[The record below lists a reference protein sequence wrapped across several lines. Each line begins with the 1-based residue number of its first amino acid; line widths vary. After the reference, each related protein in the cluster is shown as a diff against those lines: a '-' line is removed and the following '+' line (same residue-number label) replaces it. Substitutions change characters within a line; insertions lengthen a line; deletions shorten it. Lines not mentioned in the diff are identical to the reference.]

1 MYYNAICIFYF
12 YRTQRAHST
21 HYTGVEM
28 NKLNLKKLLTLLV
41 CLTLIV
47 SVVLLAACNKN
58 DDNKG
63 STEDN
68 TSASPSFTN
77 GNFRSYTTSDKG
89 YPYAPSSFTG
99 SPTSDTEGST
109 LPKLE
114 TVKRGVINLADYQNL
129 GAWCTFSKFD
139 ANRLTDEEDAKNYNK
154 DDNVLM
160 INNTEARYYMYR
172 SSEFSAAANTKYL
185 LQVDVRTA
193 NLDGGEKKGAT
204 IKIAKSYSSGSSIP
218 ATEGY
223 ASFDAITVGE
233 WTTYSFIIDGKY
245 NGSTSLELQLML
257 GNNNLRDEYKTSG
270 YAFFDN
276 IRLTTVKDDTVL
288 PAGENVKTITLSV
301 PNGSFDYKTT
311 SDYPYLYNRVTTTDT
326 NSNYGLVNKVDAKDG
341 KITLV
346 GEYKID
352 ADALKDHDKDHGNVF
367 AIYNVAEARMGFYT
381 TNPLYFK
388 RGGYYKVTVSLNT
401 DYIESGSAYLALGKS
416 KDLSD
421 NTVIEIG
428 KDAANPGW
436 KEHVFYVYANE
447 NTADELY
454 FHFGLGKDSDNKA
467 KGYILVDDLKI
478 EETDDTTQTGDYVTD
493 NRFKPTD
500 NKLTDAFVNK
510 SGTDINGVPVTITGD
525 GEEFSVDDKT
535 PYVSSNFS
543 ERNRKFTSAKAT
555 IAKFQTKATL
565 QKDTYYRFSVWV
577 RTVDVPSTSGVVLT
591 VYDGDKDT
599 NSAVKAIATF
609 AAVTTDKDLADSSS
623 SLNGYRELV
632 CYFHTASLQEQVV
645 TFEISLGSGGAFTSS
660 TLFSGTAYIANASL
674 VETDY
679 TKYNGA
685 SASGTYEKKYDWY
698 ETLSS
703 ETFTN
708 GQFQK
713 YNYSDTKFFKDGGV
727 NEKGEFQST
736 SFGVP
741 SGWTLK
747 GEKDKAVAG
756 IVDVNRDAL
765 LSNLAT
771 KLGVPVDTLKTAP
784 FECKEEDV
792 ETFGIY
798 AGGDSYLFINSADV
812 EGLAKESVRVGY
824 VSNSFTLNANSY
836 YKISVMVKVMGDSKA
851 SVYLMTD
858 NNIAET
864 NVDSKFENIE
874 ASTASQ
880 TGGWK
885 RYTFYVK
892 TGFSSIS
899 ATLGLYLGGKDVDI
913 ALTDANMVLADGL
926 NGKYVKVDGAYEVYN
941 KNTHK
946 DATETYNY
954 SGSAKGGTVLF
965 DYVIKEDISES
976 VYNAKTASATASAAD
991 EYEETKRVEMNLD
1004 SFGLAITPDENK
1016 PTSPKG
1022 WTKTSLTK
1030 DTDTEQ
1036 LQSGVIY
1043 STDYKAHSGES
1054 CLIIPYLN
1062 TAGASYYASDAK
1074 TLTKDGFYK
1083 ISVWAKLSEGHT
1095 GKAYITLVATNYG
1108 ENSKYVDYASQTI
1121 EVDSTDWKE
1130 YVFFIKA
1137 PSSDTKIDKYGDNA
1151 KDLSLKIRLGFGESA
1166 DNKASGYV
1174 LFDDVLIEKLD
1185 VKADDFDKLVDD
1197 FKAEPANAGLTVNTV
1212 KYSAID
1218 KEEETTPDKEP
1229 DKENNKDSG
1238 KNFNWVIFTSVAF
1251 GAIVIIAVAAFF
1263 IKKYL
1268 PKHKEGKQQV
1278 DKKKTSKK
1286 KEDDYKNLND

>member
-1 MYYNAICIFYF
+1 
-12 YRTQRAHST
+12 
-21 HYTGVEM
+21 M

-47 SVVLLAACNKN
+47 SVVLLAACNKKT
-58 DDNKG
+58 DDNK
-63 STEDN
+63 TPDN

-139 ANRLTDEEDAKNYNK
+139 AKRLTGEEDAKNYNK

-172 SSEFSAAANTKYL
+172 SSEFSVAANTKYL

-193 NLDGGEKKGAT
+193 NLNGGEKKGAT

-223 ASFDAITVGE
+223 ASFDAVTVGE

-288 PAGENVKTITLSV
+288 PTENVKTITLSV

-326 NSNYGLVNKVDAKDG
+326 NSNYGLVNEVDAKDG

-346 GEYKID
+346 NEYAVD
-352 ADALKDHDKDHGNVF
+352 AAAVEGHGSVF
-367 AIYNVAEARMGFYT
+367 AIYSVADARMGFYT

-401 DYIESGSAYLALGKS
+401 KYVENGKAYLALGKN

-421 NTVIEIG
+421 NTVIEIAQ
-428 KDAANPGW
+428 KDSENNGW
-436 KEHVFYVYANE
+436 NEYTFYVYANE

-467 KGYILVDDLKI
+467 KGYILIDDLKI

-493 NRFKPTD
+493 NRFKPAD

-525 GEEFSVDDKT
+525 GEEFSADDKT
-535 PYVSSNFS
+535 PYVSSIFS
-543 ERNRKFTSAKAT
+543 AKNRKFTSAKAT
-555 IAKFQTKATL
+555 LAKFQTKATL

-599 NSAVKAIATF
+599 NSAAKAIATF
-609 AAVTTDKDLADSSS
+609 AAVTTDKDLAGSSS

-632 CYFHTASLQEQVV
+632 CYFHTASLQNQDV

-727 NEKGEFQST
+727 NDKGEFQST

-756 IVDVNRDAL
+756 IVDVNRENL
-765 LSNLAT
+765 LNNLAT
-771 KLGVPVDTLKTAP
+771 KIGITAEVLKAVPVDANDKP
-784 FECKEEDV
+784 V

-798 AGGDSYLFINSADV
+798 AGGNSYLLINSADV

-836 YKISVMVKVMGDSKA
+836 YKISVMVKVINGQA

-858 NNIAET
+858 NNISET

-880 TGGWK
+880 AGGWK

-926 NGKYVKVDGAYEVYN
+926 NGKYVKKAANEYEVYN

-954 SGSAKGGTVLF
+954 KDSAKGGTVLF

-1004 SFGLAITPDENK
+1004 SFGLATTPDENK

-1121 EVDSTDWKE
+1121 EVNSTDWKE

-1185 VKADDFDKLVDD
+1185 VKADEFDKHVND
-1197 FKAEPANAGLTVNTV
+1197 FKAANAGLTVNTV

-1229 DKENNKDSG
+1229 DKEDSKDSG

-1251 GAIVIIAVAAFF
+1251 GAIVVIAVAAFF

>member
-1 MYYNAICIFYF
+1 
-12 YRTQRAHST
+12 
-21 HYTGVEM
+21 M

-47 SVVLLAACNKN
+47 SVVLLAACNKKT
-58 DDNKG
+58 DDNK
-63 STEDN
+63 TTDN

-139 ANRLTDEEDAKNYNK
+139 AKRLTGEEDAKNYNK

-172 SSEFSAAANTKYL
+172 SSEFSVAANTKYL

-193 NLDGGEKKGAT
+193 NLNGGEKKGAT

-223 ASFDAITVGE
+223 ASFDAVTVGE

-288 PAGENVKTITLSV
+288 PTENVKTITLSV

-326 NSNYGLVNKVDAKDG
+326 NSNYGLVNEVDAKDG

-346 GEYKID
+346 NEYAVD
-352 ADALKDHDKDHGNVF
+352 AAAVKDHGSVF
-367 AIYNVAEARMGFYT
+367 AIYNVADARMGFYT

-401 DYIESGSAYLALGKS
+401 KYVENGKAYLALGKS

-421 NTVIEIG
+421 NTVIEIAQ
-428 KDAANPGW
+428 KDSENNGW
-436 KEHVFYVYANE
+436 NEYTFYVYANE

-493 NRFKPTD
+493 NRFKPAD

-510 SGTDINGVPVTITGD
+510 SGTDINGVSVTITGN
-525 GEEFSVDDKT
+525 GEEFSADDKT
-535 PYVSSNFS
+535 PYESTAFS
-543 ERNRKFTSAKAT
+543 TNNRKFTSAKAT
-555 IAKFQTKATL
+555 LAKFQTKATL

-591 VYDGDKDT
+591 VYDGDKDV
-599 NSAVKAIATF
+599 NSAAKAIATF

-632 CYFHTASLQEQVV
+632 CYFHTASLQEQAV

-756 IVDVNRDAL
+756 IVDVNRENL
-765 LSNLAT
+765 LNNLAG
-771 KLGVPVDTLKTAP
+771 KLGITAEVLKAVPVKCDAD
-784 FECKEEDV
+784 DV

-798 AGGDSYLFINSADV
+798 AGGDSYLLINSADV

-864 NVDSKFENIE
+864 NVDSKFENIG
-874 ASTASQ
+874 ASTGVM

-899 ATLGLYLGGKDVDI
+899 ATLGLYLGGQDKDI

-926 NGKYVKVDGAYEVYN
+926 NGKYVKKAANEYEVYN

-954 SGSAKGGTVLF
+954 KDSAKGGTVLF

-976 VYNAKTASATASAAD
+976 VYNAKTASATASAAN

-1004 SFGLAITPDENK
+1004 SFGLATTPDENK

-1121 EVDSTDWKE
+1121 EVNSTDWKE

-1185 VKADDFDKLVDD
+1185 VKADEFDKHVND
-1197 FKAEPANAGLTVNTV
+1197 FKAANADLTVNTV

-1229 DKENNKDSG
+1229 DKENSKDSG

-1251 GAIVIIAVAAFF
+1251 GAIVVIAVAAFF

>member
-1 MYYNAICIFYF
+1 
-12 YRTQRAHST
+12 
-21 HYTGVEM
+21 M
-28 NKLNLKKLLTLLV
+28 NKLNLKKLLTLLI

-47 SVVLLAACNKN
+47 SVVLLAACNKKT

-99 SPTSDTEGST
+99 SPTSDEGSN

-114 TVKRGVINLADYQNL
+114 TVKRGVINLADYANL

-139 ANRLTDEEDAKNYNK
+139 AKRLTDEEDAKNYNK

-172 SSEFSAAANTKYL
+172 SSEFSVAANTKYL

-193 NLDGGEKKGAT
+193 NLNGGEKKGAT
-204 IKIAKSYSSGSSIP
+204 IKIAKSYSSGSTIP
-218 ATEGY
+218 ASEGY
-223 ASFDAITVGE
+223 ASFDANTVGE

-257 GNNNLRDEYKTSG
+257 GNNNLREEYMTVG

-288 PAGENVKTITLSV
+288 PTDAKTVKTITLSV
-301 PNGSFDYKTT
+301 PNGSFDYETT
-311 SDYPYLYNRVTTTDT
+311 SKFPYLYDRATNVDNT
-326 NSNYGLVNKVDAKDG
+326 NSHCGLVNEADAKDG

-346 GEYKID
+346 NEYTVD
-352 ADALKDHDKDHGNVF
+352 AAAVKGHGSVF
-367 AIYNVAEARMGFYT
+367 AIYNVADARMGFYT

-401 DYIESGSAYLALGKS
+401 KYVDGSGKAYLALGKS

-421 NTVIEIG
+421 NTVIEIEQ
-428 KDAANPGW
+428 KDSDNNGW
-436 KEHVFYVYANE
+436 NEYTFYVYANE

-467 KGYILVDDLKI
+467 KGYILIDDLKI
-478 EETDDTTQTGDYVTD
+478 EETDDTTQTGDNVTD

-565 QKDTYYRFSVWV
+565 QKDTYYRFSIWV

-591 VYDGDKDT
+591 VYDGDKDV
-599 NSAVKAIATF
+599 NSAAKAIATF

-632 CYFHTASLQEQVV
+632 CYFHTASLQNQDV

-713 YNYSDTKFFKDGGV
+713 YNYSDTKFFKDGGKDSSNTDAV
-727 NEKGEFQST
+727 FQST

-756 IVDVNRDAL
+756 IVDVNRENL
-765 LSNLAT
+765 LNNLAT
-771 KLGVPVDTLKTAP
+771 KLGVSVDTLKTAP

-792 ETFGIY
+792 AKYGIY
-798 AGGDSYLFINSADV
+798 AGGDSYLLINSANV
-812 EGLAKESVRVGY
+812 EGLAKEYVRVGY

-858 NNIAET
+858 NNISET

-874 ASTASQ
+874 ASTGVM

-899 ATLGLYLGGKDVDI
+899 ATLGLYLGGQDKDMP
-913 ALTDANMVLADGL
+913 LTDDKMVLADGL

-976 VYNAKTASATASAAD
+976 VYNAKTASATASADD
-991 EYEETKRVEMNLD
+991 EYEATKRVEMNLD
-1004 SFGLAITPDENK
+1004 SFGLATTPDENK

-1121 EVDSTDWKE
+1121 EVNSTEWKE

-1151 KDLSLKIRLGFGESA
+1151 KDLSLKIRLALANLPIIKQA
-1166 DNKASGYV
+1166 DTFCS
-1174 LFDDVLIEKLD
+1174 
-1185 VKADDFDKLVDD
+1185 
-1197 FKAEPANAGLTVNTV
+1197 
-1212 KYSAID
+1212 
-1218 KEEETTPDKEP
+1218 TT
-1229 DKENNKDSG
+1229 SLS
-1238 KNFNWVIFTSVAF
+1238 KNSM
-1251 GAIVIIAVAAFF
+1251 
-1263 IKKYL
+1263 
-1268 PKHKEGKQQV
+1268 
-1278 DKKKTSKK
+1278 
-1286 KEDDYKNLND
+1286 

>member
-1 MYYNAICIFYF
+1 
-12 YRTQRAHST
+12 
-21 HYTGVEM
+21 M

-47 SVVLLAACNKN
+47 SVVLLAACNKKP
-58 DDNKG
+58 DDNK
-63 STEDN
+63 TTDN

-77 GNFRSYTTSDKG
+77 GNFRSYTTSDSG

-99 SPTSDTEGST
+99 SPTSNAEGST

-114 TVKRGVINLADYQNL
+114 TVKRGVINLADYANL

-139 ANRLTDEEDAKNYNK
+139 AKRLTDEEDAKNYNK

-276 IRLTTVKDDTVL
+276 IRLNTVKDDTVL
-288 PAGENVKTITLSV
+288 PTENVKTITLSV

-326 NSNYGLVNKVDAKDG
+326 NSNYGLVNEVDAKDG

-346 GEYKID
+346 NDYAVD
-352 ADALKDHDKDHGNVF
+352 AAAVEGHGSVF
-367 AIYNVAEARMGFYT
+367 AIYNVADARMGFYT

-401 DYIESGSAYLALGKS
+401 DYIESGSAYLALSKS

-421 NTVIEIG
+421 NTIIPVG
-428 KDAANPGW
+428 KDTENPGW

-467 KGYILVDDLKI
+467 KGYVLVDDLKI

-500 NKLTDAFVNK
+500 NKLTDAFANK

-525 GEEFSVDDKT
+525 GEEFSADDKT

-577 RTVDVPSTSGVVLT
+577 RTEDVPSTSGVVLT
-591 VYDGDKDT
+591 VYDGDKDV
-599 NSAVKAIATF
+599 NSAAKAIATF

-632 CYFHTASLQEQVV
+632 CYFHTASLQNQDV

-713 YNYSDTKFFKDGGV
+713 YNYSDTKFFKEGGL
-727 NEKGEFQST
+727 NDKDEFQST

-771 KLGVPVDTLKTAP
+771 KLGVPVDTLKKAP

-798 AGGDSYLFINSADV
+798 AGGDSYLLINSADV

-899 ATLGLYLGGKDVDI
+899 ATLGLYLGGEDKDMP
-913 ALTDANMVLADGL
+913 LTDDKMVLADGL

-1121 EVDSTDWKE
+1121 EVNSTDWKE

-1185 VKADDFDKLVDD
+1185 VKADEFDKHVND
-1197 FKAEPANAGLTVNTV
+1197 FKAAHADLTVNTV

-1251 GAIVIIAVAAFF
+1251 GAIVVIAVAAFF

>member
-1 MYYNAICIFYF
+1 
-12 YRTQRAHST
+12 
-21 HYTGVEM
+21 M

-47 SVVLLAACNKN
+47 SVVLLAACNKKT
-58 DDNKG
+58 DDNK
-63 STEDN
+63 TTDN

-139 ANRLTDEEDAKNYNK
+139 AKRLTGEEDAKNYNK

-160 INNTEARYYMYR
+160 INNTEARYYLYR
-172 SSEFSAAANTKYL
+172 SSEFSVAANTKYL

-193 NLDGGEKKGAT
+193 NLNGGEKKGAT

-223 ASFDAITVGE
+223 ASFDAVTVGE

-245 NGSTSLELQLML
+245 NGNTSLELQLML

-288 PAGENVKTITLSV
+288 PTENVKTITLSV

-326 NSNYGLVNKVDAKDG
+326 NSNYGLVNEVDAKDG

-346 GEYKID
+346 NEYKVA
-352 ADALKDHDKDHGNVF
+352 ADAVKGHGSVF
-367 AIYNVAEARMGFYT
+367 AIYNVADARMGFYT

-401 DYIESGSAYLALGKS
+401 KYVENGKAYLALGKS

-421 NTVIEIG
+421 NTVIEIAQ
-428 KDAANPGW
+428 KDSENNGW
-436 KEHVFYVYANE
+436 NEYTFYVYANE

-478 EETDDTTQTGDYVTD
+478 EETDDISQTGDNVT
-493 NRFKPTD
+493 NSRFKPED

-525 GEEFSVDDKT
+525 GEEFSADDKT
-535 PYVSSNFS
+535 PYVSSIFS
-543 ERNRKFTSAKAT
+543 ARNRKFTSAKAT
-555 IAKFQTKATL
+555 LAKFQTKATL

-599 NSAVKAIATF
+599 NSAAKAIATF

-632 CYFHTASLQEQVV
+632 CYFHTASLQNQDV

-713 YNYSDTKFFKDGGV
+713 YNYSDTKFFKEGGV

-756 IVDVNRDAL
+756 IVDVNRENL
-765 LSNLAT
+765 LNNLAT
-771 KLGVPVDTLKTAP
+771 KIGITAEVLKAVPVDANDKP
-784 FECKEEDV
+784 V

-798 AGGDSYLFINSADV
+798 AGGDSYLLINSANV

-836 YKISVMVKVMGDSKA
+836 YKISVMVKVINGQA

-858 NNIAET
+858 NNISET
-864 NVDSKFENIE
+864 NVDSKFENIG
-874 ASTASQ
+874 ASTGVM

-926 NGKYVKVDGAYEVYN
+926 NGKYVKKAANEYEVYN

-954 SGSAKGGTVLF
+954 KDSAKGGTVLF

-1004 SFGLAITPDENK
+1004 SFGLATTPDENK

-1083 ISVWAKLSEGHT
+1083 ISVWAKLSENHK

-1137 PSSDTKIDKYGDNA
+1137 PSSDTKIDKYGENA

-1166 DNKASGYV
+1166 DKKASGYV

-1185 VKADDFDKLVDD
+1185 VKADEFDKHVDD
-1197 FKAEPANAGLTVNTV
+1197 FKAANAGLTVNTV

-1251 GAIVIIAVAAFF
+1251 GAIVVIAVAAFF

>member
-1 MYYNAICIFYF
+1 
-12 YRTQRAHST
+12 
-21 HYTGVEM
+21 M

-47 SVVLLAACNKN
+47 SVVLLAACNKKT
-58 DDNKG
+58 DDNK
-63 STEDN
+63 TTDN

-139 ANRLTDEEDAKNYNK
+139 AKRLTDEEDAKNYNK

-245 NGSTSLELQLML
+245 NGSPSLELQLML

-288 PAGENVKTITLSV
+288 PTENVKTITLSV

-326 NSNYGLVNKVDAKDG
+326 NSNYGLVNEVDAKDG

-346 GEYKID
+346 NEYAVD
-352 ADALKDHDKDHGNVF
+352 AAAVEGHGSVF
-367 AIYNVAEARMGFYT
+367 AIYNVADARMGFYT

-401 DYIESGSAYLALGKS
+401 KYVDGSGKAYLALGKS

-421 NTVIEIG
+421 NTIIEIEQ
-428 KDAANPGW
+428 KDSENNGW
-436 KEHVFYVYANE
+436 NEYTFYVYANE

-454 FHFGLGKDSDNKA
+454 FHFGLGKDSGDKA
-467 KGYILVDDLKI
+467 KGYILIDDLKI
-478 EETDDTTQTGDYVTD
+478 EETDDTTQTGDNVTD

-500 NKLTDAFVNK
+500 NNLTDAFVNK

-591 VYDGDKDT
+591 VYDGDKDV
-599 NSAVKAIATF
+599 NSAAKAIATF

-784 FECKEEDV
+784 FKCKEEDV

-798 AGGDSYLFINSADV
+798 AGGDSYLLINSADV

-858 NNIAET
+858 NNISET

-913 ALTDANMVLADGL
+913 ALTDANMVPTGGL

-954 SGSAKGGTVLF
+954 KDSAKGGTVLF
-965 DYVIKEDISES
+965 DY
-976 VYNAKTASATASAAD
+976 
-991 EYEETKRVEMNLD
+991 
-1004 SFGLAITPDENK
+1004 AI
-1016 PTSPKG
+1016 
-1022 WTKTSLTK
+1022 
-1030 DTDTEQ
+1030 
-1036 LQSGVIY
+1036 
-1043 STDYKAHSGES
+1043 
-1054 CLIIPYLN
+1054 
-1062 TAGASYYASDAK
+1062 
-1074 TLTKDGFYK
+1074 
-1083 ISVWAKLSEGHT
+1083 KLS
-1095 GKAYITLVATNYG
+1095 
-1108 ENSKYVDYASQTI
+1108 
-1121 EVDSTDWKE
+1121 
-1130 YVFFIKA
+1130 
-1137 PSSDTKIDKYGDNA
+1137 
-1151 KDLSLKIRLGFGESA
+1151 
-1166 DNKASGYV
+1166 
-1174 LFDDVLIEKLD
+1174 LIH
-1185 VKADDFDKLVDD
+1185 
-1197 FKAEPANAGLTVNTV
+1197 
-1212 KYSAID
+1212 I
-1218 KEEETTPDKEP
+1218 
-1229 DKENNKDSG
+1229 
-1238 KNFNWVIFTSVAF
+1238 
-1251 GAIVIIAVAAFF
+1251 
-1263 IKKYL
+1263 
-1268 PKHKEGKQQV
+1268 
-1278 DKKKTSKK
+1278 
-1286 KEDDYKNLND
+1286 

>member
-1 MYYNAICIFYF
+1 
-12 YRTQRAHST
+12 
-21 HYTGVEM
+21 M

-47 SVVLLAACNKN
+47 SVVLLAACNKKT
-58 DDNKG
+58 DDNK
-63 STEDN
+63 TPDN

-114 TVKRGVINLADYQNL
+114 TVKRGVINLADYANL

-139 ANRLTDEEDAKNYNK
+139 AKRLTGEEDAKNYNK

-172 SSEFSAAANTKYL
+172 SSEFSVAANTKYL

-193 NLDGGEKKGAT
+193 NLNGGEKKGAT

-223 ASFDAITVGE
+223 ASFDAVTVGE

-288 PAGENVKTITLSV
+288 PTENVKTITLSV

-326 NSNYGLVNKVDAKDG
+326 NSNYGLVNEVDAKDG

-346 GEYKID
+346 NEYTVD
-352 ADALKDHDKDHGNVF
+352 AAAVKGHGSVF
-367 AIYNVAEARMGFYT
+367 AIYNVADARMGFYT

-401 DYIESGSAYLALGKS
+401 KYVENGKAYLALGKS

-421 NTVIEIG
+421 NTVIEIAQ
-428 KDAANPGW
+428 KDSENNGW
-436 KEHVFYVYANE
+436 NEYTFYVYANE

-454 FHFGLGKDSDNKA
+454 FHFGLGKDSDDKNKA

-478 EETDDTTQTGDYVTD
+478 EETDDISQTGNNVTD
-493 NRFKPTD
+493 NRFKSAD

-525 GEEFSVDDKT
+525 GEEFSADDKT
-535 PYVSSNFS
+535 PYVSSIFS
-543 ERNRKFTSAKAT
+543 ARNRKFTSAKAT

-599 NSAVKAIATF
+599 NSAAKAIATF

-632 CYFHTASLQEQVV
+632 CYFHTASLQNQDV

-679 TKYNGA
+679 SKYNSA

-756 IVDVNRDAL
+756 IVDVNRENL
-765 LSNLAT
+765 LNNLAT
-771 KLGVPVDTLKTAP
+771 KLGITAEVLKAVPVDANDKP
-784 FECKEEDV
+784 V

-798 AGGDSYLFINSADV
+798 AGGDSYLLINSADV

-836 YKISVMVKVMGDSKA
+836 YKISVMVKVINGQA

-926 NGKYVKVDGAYEVYN
+926 NGKYVKKAANEYEVYN

-954 SGSAKGGTVLF
+954 KDSAKGGTVLF

-1004 SFGLAITPDENK
+1004 SFGLATTPDENK

-1121 EVDSTDWKE
+1121 EVNSTDWKE

-1185 VKADDFDKLVDD
+1185 VKADEFDKHVND
-1197 FKAEPANAGLTVNTV
+1197 FKAANTGLTVNTV

-1229 DKENNKDSG
+1229 DNKDSKDSS

-1251 GAIVIIAVAAFF
+1251 GAIVVIAVAAFF
-1263 IKKYL
+1263 LKKYL

>member
-1 MYYNAICIFYF
+1 
-12 YRTQRAHST
+12 
-21 HYTGVEM
+21 M

-47 SVVLLAACNKN
+47 SVVLLAACNKKT
-58 DDNKG
+58 DDNK
-63 STEDN
+63 TTDN

-114 TVKRGVINLADYQNL
+114 TVKRGVINLADYANL

-139 ANRLTDEEDAKNYNK
+139 AKRLTGEEDAKNYNK

-172 SSEFSAAANTKYL
+172 SSEFSVAANTKYL

-193 NLDGGEKKGAT
+193 NLDGGEKNGAT

-223 ASFDAITVGE
+223 ASFDAVTVGE

-245 NGSTSLELQLML
+245 NGNTSLELQLML

-288 PAGENVKTITLSV
+288 PTENVKTITLSV

-326 NSNYGLVNKVDAKDG
+326 NSNYGLVNEVDAKDG

-346 GEYKID
+346 NEYAVD
-352 ADALKDHDKDHGNVF
+352 AAAVKGHGSVF
-367 AIYNVAEARMGFYT
+367 AIYNVADARMGFYT

-401 DYIESGSAYLALGKS
+401 DYIESGSAYLALGKN

-421 NTVIEIG
+421 NKIIPVG
-428 KDAANPGW
+428 KDTENPGW

-454 FHFGLGKDSDNKA
+454 FHFGLGKDSGDKA

-510 SGTDINGVPVTITGD
+510 SGTDINGVSVTITGD
-525 GEEFSVDDKT
+525 GEEFSADDKT
-535 PYVSSNFS
+535 PYVSSIFS
-543 ERNRKFTSAKAT
+543 ARNRKFTSAKAT
-555 IAKFQTKATL
+555 LAKFQTKATL

-599 NSAVKAIATF
+599 NSAAKAIATF

-632 CYFHTASLQEQVV
+632 CYFHTASLQNQDV

-660 TLFSGTAYIANASL
+660 TLFSGKAYIANASL

-713 YNYSDTKFFKDGGV
+713 YNYSDTKFFKEGGL
-727 NEKGEFQST
+727 NDKDEFQST

-756 IVDVNRDAL
+756 IVDVNRENL
-765 LSNLAT
+765 LNNLAT
-771 KLGVPVDTLKTAP
+771 KLGVSVDTLKTAP
-784 FECKEEDV
+784 FKCKEEDV

-798 AGGDSYLFINSADV
+798 AGGDSYLLINSANV

-858 NNIAET
+858 NNISET

-874 ASTASQ
+874 ASTASK

-926 NGKYVKVDGAYEVYN
+926 NGKYVKKAANEYEVYN

-954 SGSAKGGTVLF
+954 SGKANGGTVLF

-976 VYNAKTASATASAAD
+976 VYDAKTASATASAAN

-1004 SFGLAITPDENK
+1004 SFGLATTPDVDK

-1043 STDYKAHSGES
+1043 STKYKAHSGES
-1054 CLIIPYLN
+1054 CLIIPYLS

-1121 EVDSTDWKE
+1121 EVNSTDWKE

-1185 VKADDFDKLVDD
+1185 VKADGFDNHVND
-1197 FKAEPANAGLTVNTV
+1197 FKAAHTDLTVNTV

-1229 DKENNKDSG
+1229 GKEDSKDSG
-1238 KNFNWVIFTSVAF
+1238 KKFNWVIFTSVAF
-1251 GAIVIIAVAAFF
+1251 GAIVVIAVAAFF

>member
-1 MYYNAICIFYF
+1 
-12 YRTQRAHST
+12 
-21 HYTGVEM
+21 M

-47 SVVLLAACNKN
+47 SVVLLAACNKKP
-58 DDNKG
+58 DDNK
-63 STEDN
+63 TPDN

-139 ANRLTDEEDAKNYNK
+139 AKRLTGEEDAKNYNK

-193 NLDGGEKKGAT
+193 NLNGGEKKGAT

-288 PAGENVKTITLSV
+288 PTENVKTITLSV

-326 NSNYGLVNKVDAKDG
+326 NSNYGLVNEVDAKDG

-346 GEYKID
+346 NEYTVD
-352 ADALKDHDKDHGNVF
+352 AAAVKGHGSVF
-367 AIYNVAEARMGFYT
+367 AIYNVADARMGFYT

-401 DYIESGSAYLALGKS
+401 KYVENGKAYLALGKS

-421 NTVIEIG
+421 NTVIEIAQ
-428 KDAANPGW
+428 KDSENNGW
-436 KEHVFYVYANE
+436 NEYTFYVYANE

-454 FHFGLGKDSDNKA
+454 FHFGLGKDSDDKNKA

-478 EETDDTTQTGDYVTD
+478 EETDDTTQTGDNVTN
-493 NRFKPTD
+493 NRFKEED

-525 GEEFSVDDKT
+525 GEEFSADDKT
-535 PYVSSNFS
+535 PYVSSIFS
-543 ERNRKFTSAKAT
+543 ARNRKFTSAKAT
-555 IAKFQTKATL
+555 LAKFQTKATL

-591 VYDGDKDT
+591 VYDGDKDV

-632 CYFHTASLQEQVV
+632 CYFHTSSLQNQDV

-679 TKYNGA
+679 TKYNSA

-698 ETLSS
+698 ETLSG

-756 IVDVNRDAL
+756 IVDVNRENL
-765 LSNLAT
+765 LNNLAT
-771 KLGVPVDTLKTAP
+771 KLGITADTLKTAP
-784 FECKEEDV
+784 FKCKEEDV
-792 ETFGIY
+792 ETFGTY
-798 AGGDSYLFINSADV
+798 AGGDSYLLINSANV
-812 EGLAKESVRVGY
+812 EGLAKEFVRVGY

-858 NNIAET
+858 NNISET
-864 NVDSKFENIE
+864 NVNSKFENIE
-874 ASTASQ
+874 ASASPT

-899 ATLGLYLGGKDVDI
+899 ATLGLYLGGNGVDI
-913 ALTDANMVLADGL
+913 TLTDANMTKLENDL
-926 NGKYVKVDGAYEVYN
+926 SGKYVREVAEDGTVKFVVYN

-946 DATETYNY
+946 DYKDTYNY

-976 VYNAKTASATASAAD
+976 VYNAKTD
-991 EYEETKRVEMNLD
+991 GVEMNLD
-1004 SFGLAITPDENK
+1004 SFGLATTPDENK

-1174 LFDDVLIEKLD
+1174 LFDDVLIEKLN
-1185 VKADDFDKLVDD
+1185 VKADVFDKHVDD
-1197 FKAEPANAGLTVNTV
+1197 FKAANAGAKVNTV

-1229 DKENNKDSG
+1229 GKEDNKNSG

-1251 GAIVIIAVAAFF
+1251 GAIVVIAVAAFF

>member
-1 MYYNAICIFYF
+1 
-12 YRTQRAHST
+12 
-21 HYTGVEM
+21 M

-47 SVVLLAACNKN
+47 SVVLLAACNKKT
-58 DDNKG
+58 DDNK
-63 STEDN
+63 TPDN

-139 ANRLTDEEDAKNYNK
+139 AKRLTGEEDAKNYNK

-172 SSEFSAAANTKYL
+172 SSEFSVAANTKYL

-223 ASFDAITVGE
+223 ASHDAVTVGE

-288 PAGENVKTITLSV
+288 PTENVKTITLSV

-326 NSNYGLVNKVDAKDG
+326 NSNYGLVNEVDAKDG
-341 KITLV
+341 EITLV
-346 GEYKID
+346 NNYTVD
-352 ADALKDHDKDHGNVF
+352 ATAVKGHGSVF

-401 DYIESGSAYLALGKS
+401 KYVENGKAYLALGKS

-421 NTVIEIG
+421 NTVIEIAQ
-428 KDAANPGW
+428 KDSENNGW
-436 KEHVFYVYANE
+436 NEYTFYVYANE

-478 EETDDTTQTGDYVTD
+478 EETNDTTQTGDYVTD
-493 NRFKPTD
+493 NRFKSAD

-525 GEEFSVDDKT
+525 GEEFSADDKT
-535 PYVSSNFS
+535 PYESTAFS
-543 ERNRKFTSAKAT
+543 TNNRKFTSEKAT
-555 IAKFQTKATL
+555 LAKFQTKATL

-591 VYDGDKDT
+591 VYDGDKDK

-632 CYFHTASLQEQVV
+632 CYFHTASTQDEQPV

-713 YNYSDTKFFKDGGV
+713 YNYSDTKFFKDGGKDSSNTDAV
-727 NEKGEFQST
+727 FQST

-756 IVDVNRDAL
+756 IVDVNRENL
-765 LSNLAT
+765 LNNLAT
-771 KLGVPVDTLKTAP
+771 KLGVSVDTLKTAP
-784 FECKEEDV
+784 FKCKEEDV
-792 ETFGIY
+792 AKYGIY
-798 AGGDSYLFINSADV
+798 AGGNSYLLINAP
-812 EGLAKESVRVGY
+812 EQPGLAQTYVRVGY

-836 YKISVMVKVMGDSKA
+836 YKISVLVKVLSGEA

-858 NNIAET
+858 NNISET

-892 TGFSSIS
+892 TGFSSIN
-899 ATLGLYLGGKDVDI
+899 ATLGLYLGGLGGNANNVE
-913 ALTDANMVLADGL
+913 LTDSNTVSATE
-926 NGKYVKVDGAYEVYN
+926 GKYVKDDNGKFILYN
-941 KNTHK
+941 SSNSSHK
-946 DATETYNY
+946 GKERFDY
-954 SGSAKGGTVLF
+954 SGSPAKGGTVLF
-965 DYVIKEDISES
+965 DYVIKEDISENDYL
-976 VYNAKTASATASAAD
+976 VKTASATASAAD

-1004 SFGLAITPDENK
+1004 SFGLATTPDENK

-1043 STDYKAHSGES
+1043 STSTEYKAHSGDS
-1054 CLIIPYLN
+1054 CLIIPYN

-1074 TLTKDGFYK
+1074 TLTKDGYYK
-1083 ISVWAKLSEGHT
+1083 ISVWAKVSERHT

-1121 EVDSTDWKE
+1121 EVNSTEWKE

-1166 DNKASGYV
+1166 DNPASGYV

-1185 VKADDFDKLVDD
+1185 AKADTFDQYVND
-1197 FKAEPANAGLTVNTV
+1197 FKAKPEHAGLTVNTV

-1229 DKENNKDSG
+1229 GKENNKDSG

-1251 GAIVIIAVAAFF
+1251 GAIVVIAVAAFF

>member
-1 MYYNAICIFYF
+1 
-12 YRTQRAHST
+12 
-21 HYTGVEM
+21 M

-47 SVVLLAACNKN
+47 SVVLLAACNKKT
-58 DDNKG
+58 DDNK
-63 STEDN
+63 TPDN

-139 ANRLTDEEDAKNYNK
+139 AKRLTGEEDAKNYNK

-172 SSEFSAAANTKYL
+172 SSEFSVAANTKYL

-193 NLDGGEKKGAT
+193 NLNGGEKKGAT

-223 ASFDAITVGE
+223 ASFDAVTVGE

-288 PAGENVKTITLSV
+288 PTENVKTITLSV

-326 NSNYGLVNKVDAKDG
+326 NSNYGLVNEVDAKDG

-346 GEYKID
+346 NEYKVA
-352 ADALKDHDKDHGNVF
+352 ADAVKGHGSVF
-367 AIYNVAEARMGFYT
+367 AIYNVADARMGFYT

-388 RGGYYKVTVSLNT
+388 RGGYYKITVSLNT
-401 DYIESGSAYLALGKS
+401 KYVENGKAYLALGKS

-421 NTVIEIG
+421 NTVIEIAQ
-428 KDAANPGW
+428 KDSENNGW
-436 KEHVFYVYANE
+436 NEYTFYVYANE

-478 EETDDTTQTGDYVTD
+478 EETNDTTQTGDYVTD
-493 NRFKPTD
+493 NRFKSAD

-525 GEEFSVDDKT
+525 GEEFSADDKT
-535 PYVSSNFS
+535 PYESTAFS
-543 ERNRKFTSAKAT
+543 TNNRKFTSAKAT
-555 IAKFQTKATL
+555 LAKFQTKATL

-591 VYDGDKDT
+591 VYDGDKDL
-599 NSAVKAIATF
+599 NSAAKAIATF

-632 CYFHTASLQEQVV
+632 CYFHTASLQNQDV

-713 YNYSDTKFFKDGGV
+713 YNYSDTKFFKEGGL
-727 NEKGEFQST
+727 NDKGEFQST

-756 IVDVNRDAL
+756 IVDVNRENL
-765 LSNLAT
+765 LNNLAT
-771 KLGVPVDTLKTAP
+771 KLGITAEVLKAVPVDANDKP
-784 FECKEEDV
+784 V

-798 AGGDSYLFINSADV
+798 AGGSSYLLINSADV

-836 YKISVMVKVMGDSKA
+836 YKISVMVKVINGQA

-864 NVDSKFENIE
+864 NVDSKFENIG

-899 ATLGLYLGGKDVDI
+899 ATLGLYLGGQDKDV
-913 ALTDANMVLADGL
+913 ALTDTNMVLADGL
-926 NGKYVKVDGAYEVYN
+926 NGKYVKKAANEYEVYN

-954 SGSAKGGTVLF
+954 KDSAKGGTVLF

-1004 SFGLAITPDENK
+1004 SFGLATTPDENK

-1121 EVDSTDWKE
+1121 EVNSTDWKE

-1185 VKADDFDKLVDD
+1185 VKADEFDKHVND
-1197 FKAEPANAGLTVNTV
+1197 FKAANTGLTVNTV

-1251 GAIVIIAVAAFF
+1251 GAIVVIAVAAFF

>member
-1 MYYNAICIFYF
+1 
-12 YRTQRAHST
+12 
-21 HYTGVEM
+21 M

-47 SVVLLAACNKN
+47 SVVLLAACNKKT
-58 DDNKG
+58 DDNK
-63 STEDN
+63 TDN

-77 GNFRSYTTSDKG
+77 GNFRSYTTSDSG

-139 ANRLTDEEDAKNYNK
+139 AKRLTDEEDAKNYNK

-288 PAGENVKTITLSV
+288 PTENVKTITLSV

-326 NSNYGLVNKVDAKDG
+326 NSNYGLVNEVDAKDG

-346 GEYKID
+346 NEYTVD
-352 ADALKDHDKDHGNVF
+352 AAAVEGHGSVF
-367 AIYNVAEARMGFYT
+367 AIYNVADSRMGFYT

-401 DYIESGSAYLALGKS
+401 KYVENGKAYLALGKS

-421 NTVIEIG
+421 NTIIPVG
-428 KDAANPGW
+428 KDTENPGW

-599 NSAVKAIATF
+599 NSAAKAIATF

-632 CYFHTASLQEQVV
+632 CYFHTASLQNQDV

-756 IVDVNRDAL
+756 IVDVNRENL
-765 LSNLAT
+765 LNNLAT
-771 KLGVPVDTLKTAP
+771 KLGVSVDTLKNAP
-784 FECKEEDV
+784 FTPADKDITTYGTFAGGSSYLLINSEDV
-792 ETFGIY
+792 P
-798 AGGDSYLFINSADV
+798 
-812 EGLAKESVRVGY
+812 GLAQTYVRVGY

-858 NNIAET
+858 NNISET

-874 ASTASQ
+874 ASTGVA

-892 TGFSSIS
+892 TGFSSIN
-899 ATLGLYLGGKDVDI
+899 ATLGLYLGGLGGNANNVE
-913 ALTDANMVLADGL
+913 LTDSNTVSATE
-926 NGKYVKVDGAYEVYN
+926 GKYVKDDNGKFILYN
-941 KNTHK
+941 SSNSSHK
-946 DATETYNY
+946 DKERFDY
-954 SGSAKGGTVLF
+954 SGSPAKGGTVLF
-965 DYVIKEDISES
+965 DYIIKEDVKEQ
-976 VYNAKTASATASAAD
+976 VYNEKDEMEQSASASASAD
-991 EYEETKRVEMNLD
+991 DVEEFKCVKMNLD
-1004 SFGLAITPDENK
+1004 SFGLATTPDENK

-1121 EVDSTDWKE
+1121 EVNSTEWKE

-1137 PSSDTKIDKYGDNA
+1137 PSSDTKIDKYGENA

-1185 VKADDFDKLVDD
+1185 VKADEFDKHVND
-1197 FKAEPANAGLTVNTV
+1197 FKAAHADLTVNTV

-1251 GAIVIIAVAAFF
+1251 GAIVVIAVAAFF

>member
-1 MYYNAICIFYF
+1 
-12 YRTQRAHST
+12 
-21 HYTGVEM
+21 M

-47 SVVLLAACNKN
+47 SVVLLAACNKKT
-58 DDNKG
+58 DDNK
-63 STEDN
+63 TPDN

-139 ANRLTDEEDAKNYNK
+139 AKRLTDEEDAKNYNK

-172 SSEFSAAANTKYL
+172 SSEFSVAANTKYL

-193 NLDGGEKKGAT
+193 NLNGGEKKGAT

-223 ASFDAITVGE
+223 ASFDAVTVGE

-288 PAGENVKTITLSV
+288 PTENVKTITLSV

-311 SDYPYLYNRVTTTDT
+311 SDYPYLYNRVPTTDT
-326 NSNYGLVNKVDAKDG
+326 NSNYGLVNEVDAKDG

-346 GEYKID
+346 NEYAVD
-352 ADALKDHDKDHGNVF
+352 AAAVKGHGSVF
-367 AIYNVAEARMGFYT
+367 AIYNVADARMGFYT

-401 DYIESGSAYLALGKS
+401 KYVENGKAYLALGKS

-421 NTVIEIG
+421 NTVIEIAQ
-428 KDAANPGW
+428 KDSENNGW
-436 KEHVFYVYANE
+436 NEYTFYVYANE

-454 FHFGLGKDSDNKA
+454 FHFGLGKDSDDKNKA

-478 EETDDTTQTGDYVTD
+478 EETDDISQTGDNVT
-493 NRFKPTD
+493 NSRFKPED

-525 GEEFSVDDKT
+525 GEEFSADDKT
-535 PYVSSNFS
+535 PYVSSIFS
-543 ERNRKFTSAKAT
+543 ARNRKFTSAKAT
-555 IAKFQTKATL
+555 LAKFQTKATL
-565 QKDTYYRFSVWV
+565 QKDTFYRFSVWV

-591 VYDGDKDT
+591 VYDGDKDV

-632 CYFHTASLQEQVV
+632 CYFHTASLQNQDV

-713 YNYSDTKFFKDGGV
+713 YNYSDTKFFKDGGL
-727 NEKGEFQST
+727 NDKGEFQST

-756 IVDVNRDAL
+756 IVDVNRENL
-765 LSNLAT
+765 LNNLAT
-771 KLGVPVDTLKTAP
+771 KIGITAEVLKAVPVDANDKP
-784 FECKEEDV
+784 V

-798 AGGDSYLFINSADV
+798 AGGNSYLLINSVDV

-836 YKISVMVKVMGDSKA
+836 YKISVMVKVINGQA

-858 NNIAET
+858 NNISET
-864 NVDSKFENIE
+864 NVDSKFENIG
-874 ASTASQ
+874 ASTGVM

-899 ATLGLYLGGKDVDI
+899 ATLGLYLGGEDKDI
-913 ALTDANMVLADGL
+913 ALTDANMTKLENDL
-926 NGKYVKVDGAYEVYN
+926 SGKYVKDKVTGAYEVYN

-946 DATETYNY
+946 DYEDTYNY
-954 SGSAKGGTVLF
+954 NGSAKGGTVLF

-1004 SFGLAITPDENK
+1004 SFGLATTPDENK

-1043 STDYKAHSGES
+1043 STEDKYKAHSGES

-1121 EVDSTDWKE
+1121 EVNSTDWKE

-1185 VKADDFDKLVDD
+1185 VKAEDFDNHVND
-1197 FKAEPANAGLTVNTV
+1197 FKTTHADLTVNTV

-1251 GAIVIIAVAAFF
+1251 GAIVVIAVAAFF

>member
-1 MYYNAICIFYF
+1 
-12 YRTQRAHST
+12 
-21 HYTGVEM
+21 M

-47 SVVLLAACNKN
+47 SVVLLAACNKKP
-58 DDNKG
+58 DDNK
-63 STEDN
+63 TTDN

-139 ANRLTDEEDAKNYNK
+139 AKRLTDEEDAKNYNK

-193 NLDGGEKKGAT
+193 NLNGGEKKGAT

-223 ASFDAITVGE
+223 ASFDAVTVGE

-288 PAGENVKTITLSV
+288 PTENVKTITLSV

-326 NSNYGLVNKVDAKDG
+326 NSNYGLVNEVDAKDG

-346 GEYKID
+346 NEYAVD
-352 ADALKDHDKDHGNVF
+352 AAAVKGHGSVF
-367 AIYNVAEARMGFYT
+367 AIYNVAAARMGFYT

-401 DYIESGSAYLALGKS
+401 KYVENGKAYLALGKS

-421 NTVIEIG
+421 NTVIEIAQ
-428 KDAANPGW
+428 KDSENNGW
-436 KEHVFYVYANE
+436 NEYTFYVYANE

-454 FHFGLGKDSDNKA
+454 FHFGLGKDSDDKNKA

-478 EETDDTTQTGDYVTD
+478 EETDDTTQPDAPNVTD
-493 NRFKPTD
+493 NRFKPED

-525 GEEFSVDDKT
+525 GEEFSTDDKT
-535 PYVSSNFS
+535 PYVSKNFS

-555 IAKFQTKATL
+555 LAKFQTTAKL

-591 VYDGDKDT
+591 VYDGDKNT

-632 CYFHTASLQEQVV
+632 CYFHTASTQDEQPV

-756 IVDVNRDAL
+756 IVDVNRENL
-765 LSNLAT
+765 LNNLAT
-771 KLGVPVDTLKTAP
+771 KLGITAEVLQAVPVKCDAD
-784 FECKEEDV
+784 DV

-798 AGGDSYLFINSADV
+798 AGGDSYLLINSADV

-858 NNIAET
+858 NNISET

-874 ASTASQ
+874 ASTGVA

-899 ATLGLYLGGKDVDI
+899 ATLGLYLGGQDKDV

-926 NGKYVKVDGAYEVYN
+926 NGKYVKKADNEYEVYN

-954 SGSAKGGTVLF
+954 KDSAKGGTVLF

-976 VYNAKTASATASAAD
+976 VYDAKTASATASAAN

-1004 SFGLAITPDENK
+1004 SFGLATTPDVDK

-1043 STDYKAHSGES
+1043 STKYKAHSGES

-1108 ENSKYVDYASQTI
+1108 ENSKYVDFASQTI
-1121 EVDSTDWKE
+1121 EVNSTDWKE

-1185 VKADDFDKLVDD
+1185 VKADEFDKHVND
-1197 FKAEPANAGLTVNTV
+1197 FKEANTGLTVNTV

-1251 GAIVIIAVAAFF
+1251 GAIVVIAVAAFF

>member
-1 MYYNAICIFYF
+1 
-12 YRTQRAHST
+12 
-21 HYTGVEM
+21 M

-139 ANRLTDEEDAKNYNK
+139 AKRLTDEEDAKNYNK

-288 PAGENVKTITLSV
+288 PTENVKTITLSV

-326 NSNYGLVNKVDAKDG
+326 NSNYGLVNEVDTKDG

-346 GEYKID
+346 NDYAVD
-352 ADALKDHDKDHGNVF
+352 AAAVEGHGSVF
-367 AIYNVAEARMGFYT
+367 AIYNVADARMGFYT

-421 NTVIEIG
+421 NKIIPVV
-428 KDAANPGW
+428 KDTANPGW
-436 KEHVFYVYANE
+436 NEYTFYVYANE

-478 EETDDTTQTGDYVTD
+478 EETDDTTQTGNNVTD
-493 NRFKPTD
+493 NRFKPED
-500 NKLTDAFVNK
+500 NKLINAFVNNNK
-510 SGTDINGVPVTITGD
+510 SGDNINGVPVTIIGD
-525 GEEFSVDDKT
+525 GEEFSADDKT

-555 IAKFQTKATL
+555 LAKFQTKATL

-591 VYDGDKDT
+591 IYDGDIIDK
-599 NSAVKAIATF
+599 NSAAKAIATF

-632 CYFHTASLQEQVV
+632 CYFHTASLQNQDV

-756 IVDVNRDAL
+756 IVDVNRENL
-765 LSNLAT
+765 LNNLAT
-771 KLGVPVDTLKTAP
+771 KLGVSVDTLKNAP
-784 FECKEEDV
+784 FTPADKDITTYGTFAGGSSYLLINSEDV
-792 ETFGIY
+792 P
-798 AGGDSYLFINSADV
+798 
-812 EGLAKESVRVGY
+812 GLAQTYVRVGY

-858 NNIAET
+858 NNISET

-874 ASTASQ
+874 ASTGVA

-892 TGFSSIS
+892 TGFSSIN
-899 ATLGLYLGGKDVDI
+899 ATLGLYLGGLGGNANNVE
-913 ALTDANMVLADGL
+913 LTDSNTVSATE
-926 NGKYVKVDGAYEVYN
+926 GKYVKDDNGKFILYN
-941 KNTHK
+941 SSNSSHK
-946 DATETYNY
+946 DKERFDY
-954 SGSAKGGTVLF
+954 SGSPAKGGTVLF
-965 DYVIKEDISES
+965 DYIIKEDVKEQ
-976 VYNAKTASATASAAD
+976 VYNEKDEMEQSASASASAD
-991 EYEETKRVEMNLD
+991 DVEEFKCVKMNLD
-1004 SFGLAITPDENK
+1004 SFGLATTPDENK

-1054 CLIIPYLN
+1054 CLIIPYLS

-1121 EVDSTDWKE
+1121 EVNSTEWKE

-1137 PSSDTKIDKYGDNA
+1137 PSSDTKIDKYGENA

-1185 VKADDFDKLVDD
+1185 VKADEFDKHVND
-1197 FKAEPANAGLTVNTV
+1197 FKAAHADLTVNTV

-1251 GAIVIIAVAAFF
+1251 GAIVVIAVAAFF

>member
-1 MYYNAICIFYF
+1 
-12 YRTQRAHST
+12 
-21 HYTGVEM
+21 M

-47 SVVLLAACNKN
+47 SVVLLAACNKKP
-58 DDNKG
+58 DDNK
-63 STEDN
+63 TPDN

-139 ANRLTDEEDAKNYNK
+139 AKRLTGEEDAKNYNK

-172 SSEFSAAANTKYL
+172 SSEFSVAANTKYL

-193 NLDGGEKKGAT
+193 NLNGGEKKGAT

-223 ASFDAITVGE
+223 ASFDAVTVGE

-288 PAGENVKTITLSV
+288 PTENVKTITLSV

-326 NSNYGLVNKVDAKDG
+326 NSNYGLVNEVDAKDG

-346 GEYKID
+346 NEYKVA
-352 ADALKDHDKDHGNVF
+352 ADAVKGHGSVF
-367 AIYNVAEARMGFYT
+367 AIYNVADARMGFYT

-401 DYIESGSAYLALGKS
+401 KYVENGKAYLALGKS

-421 NTVIEIG
+421 NTVIEIAQ
-428 KDAANPGW
+428 KDSENNGW
-436 KEHVFYVYANE
+436 NEYTFYVYANE

-493 NRFKPTD
+493 NRFKAAD

-510 SGTDINGVPVTITGD
+510 SGTDINGVSVTITGD
-525 GEEFSVDDKT
+525 GEEFSADDKT
-535 PYVSSNFS
+535 PYVSSIFS
-543 ERNRKFTSAKAT
+543 AKNRKFTSAKAT
-555 IAKFQTKATL
+555 LAKFQTKATL

-591 VYDGDKDT
+591 VYDGDKDL
-599 NSAVKAIATF
+599 NSAAKAIATF

-632 CYFHTASLQEQVV
+632 CYFHTASLQNQDV

-756 IVDVNRDAL
+756 IVDVNRENL
-765 LSNLAT
+765 LNNLAT
-771 KLGVPVDTLKTAP
+771 KLGITAEVLKAVPVDANDKP
-784 FECKEEDV
+784 V

-798 AGGDSYLFINSADV
+798 AGGDSYLLINSADV

-858 NNIAET
+858 NNISET

-926 NGKYVKVDGAYEVYN
+926 NGKYVKKADNEYEVYN

-954 SGSAKGGTVLF
+954 KDSAKGGTVLF

-1004 SFGLAITPDENK
+1004 SFGLATTPDQDK

-1121 EVDSTDWKE
+1121 EVNSTDWKE

-1185 VKADDFDKLVDD
+1185 VKADEFDKHVSD
-1197 FKAEPANAGLTVNTV
+1197 FKAANTGLTVNTV

-1251 GAIVIIAVAAFF
+1251 GAIVVIAVAAFF

>member
-1 MYYNAICIFYF
+1 
-12 YRTQRAHST
+12 
-21 HYTGVEM
+21 M

-47 SVVLLAACNKN
+47 SVVLLAACNKKT
-58 DDNKG
+58 DDNK
-63 STEDN
+63 TTDN

-139 ANRLTDEEDAKNYNK
+139 AKRLTDEEDAKNYNK

-172 SSEFSAAANTKYL
+172 SSEFSVAANTKYL

-193 NLDGGEKKGAT
+193 NLNGGEKKGAT

-223 ASFDAITVGE
+223 ASFDAVTVGD

-288 PAGENVKTITLSV
+288 PTENVKTIALSV

-311 SDYPYLYNRVTTTDT
+311 SDYPYLYNRVPTTDT
-326 NSNYGLVNKVDAKDG
+326 NSNYGLVNEVDAKDG

-346 GEYKID
+346 NEYAVD
-352 ADALKDHDKDHGNVF
+352 AAAVKDHGSVF
-367 AIYNVAEARMGFYT
+367 AIYNVADARMGFYT

-401 DYIESGSAYLALGKS
+401 KYVENGKAYLALGKS

-421 NTVIEIG
+421 NTVIEIAQ
-428 KDAANPGW
+428 KDSENNGW
-436 KEHVFYVYANE
+436 NEYTFYVYANE

-493 NRFKPTD
+493 NRFKPAD

-525 GEEFSVDDKT
+525 GEEFSADDKT
-535 PYVSSNFS
+535 PYVSSIFS
-543 ERNRKFTSAKAT
+543 AKNRKFTSAKAT
-555 IAKFQTKATL
+555 LAKFQTKATL

-591 VYDGDKDT
+591 VYDGDKDV
-599 NSAVKAIATF
+599 NSAAKAIATF

-632 CYFHTASLQEQVV
+632 CYFHTASLQNQDV

-756 IVDVNRDAL
+756 IVDVNRENL
-765 LSNLAT
+765 LNNLAT
-771 KLGVPVDTLKTAP
+771 KIGITAEVLKAVPVKCDAD
-784 FECKEEDV
+784 DV

-798 AGGDSYLFINSADV
+798 AGGDSYLLINSADV

-858 NNIAET
+858 NNISET

-926 NGKYVKVDGAYEVYN
+926 NGKYVKKAANEYEVYN

-954 SGSAKGGTVLF
+954 KDSAKGGTVLF

-1004 SFGLAITPDENK
+1004 SFGLATTPDENK

-1121 EVDSTDWKE
+1121 EVNSTDWKE

-1185 VKADDFDKLVDD
+1185 VKADEFDNHVKE
-1197 FKAEPANAGLTVNTV
+1197 FKDANTGLTVNTV

-1251 GAIVIIAVAAFF
+1251 GAIVVIAVAAFF

>member
-1 MYYNAICIFYF
+1 
-12 YRTQRAHST
+12 
-21 HYTGVEM
+21 M

-47 SVVLLAACNKN
+47 SVVLLAACNKKT
-58 DDNKG
+58 DDNK
-63 STEDN
+63 TTDN

-139 ANRLTDEEDAKNYNK
+139 ANRLTGEEDAKNYNK

-276 IRLTTVKDDTVL
+276 IRLNTIKDDTVL
-288 PAGENVKTITLSV
+288 PTENVKTITLSV

-326 NSNYGLVNKVDAKDG
+326 NSNYGLVNEVDAKDG

-346 GEYKID
+346 NEYAVD
-352 ADALKDHDKDHGNVF
+352 AAAVEGHACVF
-367 AIYNVAEARMGFYT
+367 AIYNVADARMGFYT

-421 NTVIEIG
+421 NTIIPVG
-428 KDAANPGW
+428 KDTENPGW

-467 KGYILVDDLKI
+467 KGYILIDDLKI

-555 IAKFQTKATL
+555 IAKFQAKATL

-632 CYFHTASLQEQVV
+632 CYFHTASLQNQDV

-798 AGGDSYLFINSADV
+798 AGGNSYLLINSADV

-858 NNIAET
+858 NNISET

-1004 SFGLAITPDENK
+1004 SFGLATTPDENK

-1121 EVDSTDWKE
+1121 EVNSTSWKE

-1137 PSSDTKIDKYGDNA
+1137 PSSDTKIDKYGENA

-1251 GAIVIIAVAAFF
+1251 GAIVVIAVAAFF

>member
-1 MYYNAICIFYF
+1 
-12 YRTQRAHST
+12 
-21 HYTGVEM
+21 M

-47 SVVLLAACNKN
+47 SVVLLAACNKKT
-58 DDNKG
+58 DDNK
-63 STEDN
+63 TTDN

-139 ANRLTDEEDAKNYNK
+139 AKRLTGEEDAKNYNK

-172 SSEFSAAANTKYL
+172 SSEFSVAANTKYL

-223 ASFDAITVGE
+223 ASFDAVTVGE

-288 PAGENVKTITLSV
+288 PTENVKTITLFV
-301 PNGSFDYKTT
+301 PNGSFNYKTT

-326 NSNYGLVNKVDAKDG
+326 NSNYGLVNEVDAKDG

-346 GEYKID
+346 NEYAVD
-352 ADALKDHDKDHGNVF
+352 AAAVKDHGSVF
-367 AIYNVAEARMGFYT
+367 AIYNVADARMGFYT

-401 DYIESGSAYLALGKS
+401 KYVENGKAYLALGKS

-421 NTVIEIG
+421 NTVIEIEQ
-428 KDAANPGW
+428 KDSENNGW
-436 KEHVFYVYANE
+436 NEYTFYVYANE

-478 EETDDTTQTGDYVTD
+478 EETDDTTQTGNNVTD

-525 GEEFSVDDKT
+525 GEEFSADDKT
-535 PYVSSNFS
+535 PYVSSIFS
-543 ERNRKFTSAKAT
+543 ARNRKFTSAKAT
-555 IAKFQTKATL
+555 LAKFQTKATL

-599 NSAVKAIATF
+599 NSAAKAIATF

-632 CYFHTASLQEQVV
+632 CYFHTASLQNQDV

-713 YNYSDTKFFKDGGV
+713 YNYSDTKFFKEGGL
-727 NEKGEFQST
+727 NDKGEFQST

-756 IVDVNRDAL
+756 IVDVNRENL
-765 LSNLAT
+765 LNNLAT
-771 KLGVPVDTLKTAP
+771 KLGITAEVLKAVPVDANDKP
-784 FECKEEDV
+784 V

-798 AGGDSYLFINSADV
+798 AGGDSYLLINSADV

-836 YKISVMVKVMGDSKA
+836 YKISVMVKVINGQA

-858 NNIAET
+858 NNISET
-864 NVDSKFENIE
+864 NVDSKFENIG
-874 ASTASQ
+874 ASTGVM

-926 NGKYVKVDGAYEVYN
+926 NGKYVKKAANEYEVYN

-954 SGSAKGGTVLF
+954 KDSAKGGTVLF

-1004 SFGLAITPDENK
+1004 SFGLATTPDENK

-1121 EVDSTDWKE
+1121 EVNSTDWKE

-1137 PSSDTKIDKYGDNA
+1137 PSSDTKIDKYGENA

-1185 VKADDFDKLVDD
+1185 VKADEFDKHVND
-1197 FKAEPANAGLTVNTV
+1197 FKAAHADLTVNTV

-1229 DKENNKDSG
+1229 DKEDSKDSG

-1251 GAIVIIAVAAFF
+1251 GAIVVIAVAAFF

>member
-1 MYYNAICIFYF
+1 
-12 YRTQRAHST
+12 
-21 HYTGVEM
+21 M

-47 SVVLLAACNKN
+47 SVVLLAACNKK

-139 ANRLTDEEDAKNYNK
+139 AKRLTNEEDAKNYNK

-288 PAGENVKTITLSV
+288 PTENVKTITLSV

-326 NSNYGLVNKVDAKDG
+326 NSNYGLVNEVDAKDG

-346 GEYKID
+346 NDYAVD
-352 ADALKDHDKDHGNVF
+352 AAAVEGHGSVF
-367 AIYNVAEARMGFYT
+367 AIYNVADARMGFYT

-401 DYIESGSAYLALGKS
+401 DYIIESGKAYLALGKS

-428 KDAANPGW
+428 KDTENPGW

-454 FHFGLGKDSDNKA
+454 FHFGLGKDSGDKA
-467 KGYILVDDLKI
+467 TGYILVDDLKI
-478 EETDDTTQTGDYVTD
+478 EETNDTTQTGDYVTD

-500 NKLTDAFVNK
+500 NKLTDAFANI

-525 GEEFSVDDKT
+525 GEEFSADDKT

-599 NSAVKAIATF
+599 NSAAKAIATF

-713 YNYSDTKFFKDGGV
+713 YNYSDTKFFKEGGV
-727 NEKGEFQST
+727 NEKDEFQST

-756 IVDVNRDAL
+756 IVDVNRENL
-765 LSNLAT
+765 LNNLAT
-771 KLGVPVDTLKTAP
+771 KLGVSVDTLKKAP

-798 AGGDSYLFINSADV
+798 AGGDSYLLINSADV

-858 NNIAET
+858 NNISET

-874 ASTASQ
+874 ASTGVM

-1004 SFGLAITPDENK
+1004 SFGLATTPDENK

-1121 EVDSTDWKE
+1121 EVNSTDWKE

-1137 PSSDTKIDKYGDNA
+1137 PSSDTKIDKYGENA

-1185 VKADDFDKLVDD
+1185 EEADTFDSFVEK
-1197 FKAEPANAGLTVNTV
+1197 FKKENADLTVNTV

-1229 DKENNKDSG
+1229 DKEDSKDSG

-1251 GAIVIIAVAAFF
+1251 GAIVVIAVAAFF

>member
-1 MYYNAICIFYF
+1 
-12 YRTQRAHST
+12 
-21 HYTGVEM
+21 M

-47 SVVLLAACNKN
+47 SVVLLAACNKK

-139 ANRLTDEEDAKNYNK
+139 AKRLTDEEDAKNYNK

-301 PNGSFDYKTT
+301 PNGNFDYKTT

-421 NTVIEIG
+421 NKIIPVV
-428 KDAANPGW
+428 KDTANPGW
-436 KEHVFYVYANE
+436 NEYTFYVYANE

-454 FHFGLGKDSDNKA
+454 FHFGLGKDSGDKA
-467 KGYILVDDLKI
+467 KGYILIDDLKI

-599 NSAVKAIATF
+599 NSAAKAIATF

-756 IVDVNRDAL
+756 IVDVNRENL
-765 LSNLAT
+765 LNNLAT
-771 KLGVPVDTLKTAP
+771 KLGVSVDTLKNAP
-784 FECKEEDV
+784 FTPADKDIATYG
-792 ETFGIY
+792 TF
-798 AGGDSYLFINSADV
+798 AGGSSYLLINSADV

-858 NNIAET
+858 NNISET

-874 ASTASQ
+874 ASTGVM

-913 ALTDANMVLADGL
+913 ALTDENMVATGGL
-926 NGKYVKVDGAYEVYN
+926 NGKYVKKAANEYEVYN

-954 SGSAKGGTVLF
+954 KDSAKGGTVLF
-965 DYVIKEDISES
+965 DYIIKEDISES
-976 VYNAKTASATASAAD
+976 VYNAKTTSATASAAD

-1121 EVDSTDWKE
+1121 EVNSTSWKE

-1137 PSSDTKIDKYGDNA
+1137 PSSDTKIDKYGENA

-1185 VKADDFDKLVDD
+1185 VKADEFDKHVND
-1197 FKAEPANAGLTVNTV
+1197 FKAAHADLTVNTV

-1229 DKENNKDSG
+1229 DKEETEDSG

-1251 GAIVIIAVAAFF
+1251 GAIVVIAVAAFF

>member
-1 MYYNAICIFYF
+1 
-12 YRTQRAHST
+12 
-21 HYTGVEM
+21 M

-47 SVVLLAACNKN
+47 SVVLLAACNKKT
-58 DDNKG
+58 DDNK
-63 STEDN
+63 TTDN

-114 TVKRGVINLADYQNL
+114 TVKRGVINLADYANL

-139 ANRLTDEEDAKNYNK
+139 AKRLTGEEDAKNYNK

-172 SSEFSAAANTKYL
+172 SSEFSVAANTKYL

-193 NLDGGEKKGAT
+193 NLNGGEKKGAT

-223 ASFDAITVGE
+223 ASFDAVTVGE

-288 PAGENVKTITLSV
+288 PTENVKTITLSV

-326 NSNYGLVNKVDAKDG
+326 NRNYGLVNEVDAKDG

-346 GEYKID
+346 NEYAVD
-352 ADALKDHDKDHGNVF
+352 AAAVEGHGSVF
-367 AIYNVAEARMGFYT
+367 AIYNVADARMGFYT

-401 DYIESGSAYLALGKS
+401 KYVENGKAYLALGKN

-421 NTVIEIG
+421 NTVIEIAQ
-428 KDAANPGW
+428 KDSENNGW
-436 KEHVFYVYANE
+436 NEYTFYVYANE

-493 NRFKPTD
+493 NRFKPAD

-510 SGTDINGVPVTITGD
+510 SGTDINGVSVTITGD
-525 GEEFSVDDKT
+525 GEEFLANDKT
-535 PYVSSNFS
+535 PYESTAFS
-543 ERNRKFTSAKAT
+543 TNNRKFTSAKAT
-555 IAKFQTKATL
+555 LAKFQTKATL

-599 NSAVKAIATF
+599 NSAAKAIATF

-632 CYFHTASLQEQVV
+632 CYFHTASLQNQDV

-756 IVDVNRDAL
+756 IVDVNREAL
-765 LSNLAT
+765 LNNLAT
-771 KLGVPVDTLKTAP
+771 KIGITAEVLKAVPAKCDAD
-784 FECKEEDV
+784 DV

-798 AGGDSYLFINSADV
+798 AGGDSYLLINSADV

-864 NVDSKFENIE
+864 NVDSKFENIG
-874 ASTASQ
+874 ASTGVM

-899 ATLGLYLGGKDVDI
+899 ATLGLYLGGQDKDI

-926 NGKYVKVDGAYEVYN
+926 NGKYVKKAANEYEVYN

-954 SGSAKGGTVLF
+954 KDSAKGGTVLF

-976 VYNAKTASATASAAD
+976 VYNAKTASATASAAN

-1004 SFGLAITPDENK
+1004 SFGLATTPDENK

-1121 EVDSTDWKE
+1121 EVNSTDWKE

-1137 PSSDTKIDKYGDNA
+1137 PSSDTKIDKYGENA

-1185 VKADDFDKLVDD
+1185 VKADEFDKHVND
-1197 FKAEPANAGLTVNTV
+1197 FKAAHADLTVNTV

-1229 DKENNKDSG
+1229 DKENSKDSG

-1251 GAIVIIAVAAFF
+1251 GAIVVIAVAAFF

>member
-1 MYYNAICIFYF
+1 
-12 YRTQRAHST
+12 
-21 HYTGVEM
+21 M

-47 SVVLLAACNKN
+47 SVVLLAACNKK

-139 ANRLTDEEDAKNYNK
+139 AKRLTDEEDAKNYNK

-172 SSEFSAAANTKYL
+172 SSEFSVAANTKYL

-193 NLDGGEKKGAT
+193 NLNGGEKKGAT

-223 ASFDAITVGE
+223 ASFDAVTVGE

-288 PAGENVKTITLSV
+288 PTENVKTITLSV

-326 NSNYGLVNKVDAKDG
+326 NSNYGLVNEVDAKDG
-341 KITLV
+341 QITLV
-346 GEYKID
+346 DKYTVD
-352 ADALKDHDKDHGNVF
+352 AAAVEGHGSVF
-367 AIYNVAEARMGFYT
+367 AIYNVADARMGFYT

-401 DYIESGSAYLALGKS
+401 DNVESGSAYLALGKS

-421 NTVIEIG
+421 NTIIPVG

-454 FHFGLGKDSDNKA
+454 FHFGLGKDGDNKA

-478 EETDDTTQTGDYVTD
+478 EEIKEIGDTVGDYVTD
-493 NRFKPTD
+493 NRCFKTED
-500 NKLTDAFVNK
+500 NKNKLTDAFVNK
-510 SGTDINGVPVTITGD
+510 SGTDINGVPVTITGN
-525 GEEFSVDDKT
+525 GEKFSAVDKT
-535 PYVSSNFS
+535 PYSSDVFAES
-543 ERNRKFTSAKAT
+543 NRKFTSEKAT
-555 IAKFQTKATL
+555 LAKFQTKATL
-565 QKDTYYRFSVWV
+565 EKDTYYRFSVWV

-591 VYDGDKDT
+591 VYDGDIIDK
-599 NSAVKAIATF
+599 NSAAKAIATF

-632 CYFHTASLQEQVV
+632 CYFHTASLQEQDV

-713 YNYSDTKFFKDGGV
+713 YNYSDTKFFKKGGV

-756 IVDVNRDAL
+756 IVDVNREDL
-765 LSNLAT
+765 LNNLATAT
-771 KLGVPVDTLKTAP
+771 KLGVPVDVDTLKTAP
-784 FECKEEDV
+784 FKCKEEDV
-792 ETFGIY
+792 AKYGIY
-798 AGGDSYLFINSADV
+798 AGGDSYLLINSANV
-812 EGLAKESVRVGY
+812 EGLAKEYVRVGY

-858 NNIAET
+858 NNISET

-874 ASTASQ
+874 ASTGVA

-899 ATLGLYLGGKDVDI
+899 ATLGLYLGGEDKDI
-913 ALTDANMVLADGL
+913 SLTKDNMTELKNDL
-926 NGKYVKVDGAYEVYN
+926 SGKYVKEVAEDGTEKFVVYN

-946 DATETYNY
+946 DYKDTYNY
-954 SGSAKGGTVLF
+954 SGSPAKGGTVLF

-976 VYNAKTASATASAAD
+976 VYNTKTASATASAAN
-991 EYEETKRVEMNLD
+991 EYEEIKPVEMNLD
-1004 SFGLAITPDENK
+1004 SFGLATTPDENK

-1043 STDYKAHSGES
+1043 STKYKAHSGDS
-1054 CLIIPYLN
+1054 CLIIPYGIN
-1062 TAGASYYASDAK
+1062 PDNYNSNSAGASYYASDAK

-1083 ISVWAKLSEGHT
+1083 ISVWAKVSEGHS

-1121 EVDSTDWKE
+1121 EVNSTDWKE

-1185 VKADDFDKLVDD
+1185 VKADEFDKHVND
-1197 FKAEPANAGLTVNTV
+1197 FKAANTGLTVNTV

-1229 DKENNKDSG
+1229 DKADSKDSG

-1251 GAIVIIAVAAFF
+1251 GAIVVIAVAAFF

>member
-1 MYYNAICIFYF
+1 
-12 YRTQRAHST
+12 
-21 HYTGVEM
+21 M

-47 SVVLLAACNKN
+47 SVVLLAACNKKT
-58 DDNKG
+58 DDNK
-63 STEDN
+63 TPDN

-139 ANRLTDEEDAKNYNK
+139 AKRLTGEEDAKNYNK

-172 SSEFSAAANTKYL
+172 SSEFSVAANTKYL

-193 NLDGGEKKGAT
+193 NLNGGEKKGAT

-223 ASFDAITVGE
+223 ASFDAVTVGE

-288 PAGENVKTITLSV
+288 PTENVKTITLSV

-326 NSNYGLVNKVDAKDG
+326 NSNYGLVNEVDAKDG

-346 GEYKID
+346 NEYTVD
-352 ADALKDHDKDHGNVF
+352 AAAVKGHGSVF
-367 AIYNVAEARMGFYT
+367 AIYNVADARMGFYT

-401 DYIESGSAYLALGKS
+401 KYVENGKAYLALGKS

-421 NTVIEIG
+421 NTVIEIAQ
-428 KDAANPGW
+428 KDSENKGW
-436 KEHVFYVYANE
+436 NEYTFYVYANE

-493 NRFKPTD
+493 NRFKAAD

-510 SGTDINGVPVTITGD
+510 SGADINGVPVTIAGD
-525 GEEFSVDDKT
+525 GEEFSTDDKT
-535 PYVSSNFS
+535 PYVSSIFS
-543 ERNRKFTSAKAT
+543 ARNRKFTSAKAT
-555 IAKFQTKATL
+555 LAKFQTKATL

-591 VYDGDKDT
+591 VYDGDKDI
-599 NSAVKAIATF
+599 NSAAKAIATF

-632 CYFHTASLQEQVV
+632 CYFHTASLQNQDV

-756 IVDVNRDAL
+756 IVDVNRENL
-765 LSNLAT
+765 LNNLAT
-771 KLGVPVDTLKTAP
+771 KIGITAEVLKAVPVDANDKP
-784 FECKEEDV
+784 V

-798 AGGDSYLFINSADV
+798 AGGNSYLLINSADV

-858 NNIAET
+858 NNISET

-926 NGKYVKVDGAYEVYN
+926 NGKYVKKAANEYEVYN

-954 SGSAKGGTVLF
+954 KDSAKGGTVLF

-1004 SFGLAITPDENK
+1004 SFGLATTPDENK

-1121 EVDSTDWKE
+1121 EVNSTDWKE

-1137 PSSDTKIDKYGDNA
+1137 PSSDTKIDKYGENA

-1185 VKADDFDKLVDD
+1185 VKADDFDKHVND
-1197 FKAEPANAGLTVNTV
+1197 FKAANTGLTVNTV

-1251 GAIVIIAVAAFF
+1251 GAIVVIAVAAFF

>member
-1 MYYNAICIFYF
+1 
-12 YRTQRAHST
+12 
-21 HYTGVEM
+21 M

-47 SVVLLAACNKN
+47 SVVLLAACNKKT
-58 DDNKG
+58 DDNK
-63 STEDN
+63 TPDN

-139 ANRLTDEEDAKNYNK
+139 AKRLTGEEDAKNYNK

-172 SSEFSAAANTKYL
+172 SSEFSVAANTKYL

-193 NLDGGEKKGAT
+193 NLNGGEKKGAT

-288 PAGENVKTITLSV
+288 PTENVKTITLSV

-326 NSNYGLVNKVDAKDG
+326 NSNYGLVNEVDAKDG

-346 GEYKID
+346 NEYKVA
-352 ADALKDHDKDHGNVF
+352 ADAVKGHGSVF
-367 AIYNVAEARMGFYT
+367 AIYNVADARMGFYT

-388 RGGYYKVTVSLNT
+388 RGGYYKITVSLNT
-401 DYIESGSAYLALGKS
+401 KYVENGKAYLALGKS

-421 NTVIEIG
+421 NTVIEIEQ
-428 KDAANPGW
+428 KDSENNGW
-436 KEHVFYVYANE
+436 NEYTFYVYANE

-478 EETDDTTQTGDYVTD
+478 EETDDTTQTGNNVTD
-493 NRFKPTD
+493 NRFKPAD

-525 GEEFSVDDKT
+525 GEEFSADDKT
-535 PYVSSNFS
+535 PYVSSIFS
-543 ERNRKFTSAKAT
+543 ARNRKFTSAKAT
-555 IAKFQTKATL
+555 LAKFQTKATL

-591 VYDGDKDT
+591 VYDGDKDV
-599 NSAVKAIATF
+599 NSAAKAIATF

-632 CYFHTASLQEQVV
+632 CYFHTASLQNQDV

-756 IVDVNRDAL
+756 IVDVNRENL
-765 LSNLAT
+765 LNNLAGKIGIT
-771 KLGVPVDTLKTAP
+771 AEVLKAVPVKCDAD
-784 FECKEEDV
+784 DV

-798 AGGDSYLFINSADV
+798 AGGDSYLLINSADV

-836 YKISVMVKVMGDSKA
+836 YKISVMVKVINGQA

-874 ASTASQ
+874 ASTGVM

-899 ATLGLYLGGKDVDI
+899 ATLGLYLGGQDKDI

-926 NGKYVKVDGAYEVYN
+926 NGKYVKKAANEYEVYN

-954 SGSAKGGTVLF
+954 KDSAKGGTVLF

-976 VYNAKTASATASAAD
+976 VYNAKTASATASAAN

-1004 SFGLAITPDENK
+1004 SFGLATTPDENK

-1121 EVDSTDWKE
+1121 EVNSTDWKE

-1185 VKADDFDKLVDD
+1185 VKADEFDKHVND
-1197 FKAEPANAGLTVNTV
+1197 FKAANTGLTVNTV

-1251 GAIVIIAVAAFF
+1251 GAIVVIAVAAFF
-1263 IKKYL
+1263 LKKYL

>member
-1 MYYNAICIFYF
+1 
-12 YRTQRAHST
+12 
-21 HYTGVEM
+21 M

-47 SVVLLAACNKN
+47 SVVLLAACNKKT
-58 DDNKG
+58 DDNK
-63 STEDN
+63 TPDN

-139 ANRLTDEEDAKNYNK
+139 AKRLTGEEDAKNYNK

-172 SSEFSAAANTKYL
+172 SSEFSVAANTKYL

-193 NLDGGEKKGAT
+193 NLNGGEKKGAT

-288 PAGENVKTITLSV
+288 PTENVKTITLSV

-311 SDYPYLYNRVTTTDT
+311 SDYPYLYNRVPTTDT
-326 NSNYGLVNKVDAKDG
+326 NSNYGLVNEVDAKDG

-346 GEYKID
+346 NEYAVD
-352 ADALKDHDKDHGNVF
+352 AAAVEGHGSVF
-367 AIYNVAEARMGFYT
+367 AIYNVADARMGFYT

-401 DYIESGSAYLALGKS
+401 DYIIESGKAYLALGKS

-436 KEHVFYVYANE
+436 NEYTFYVYANE

-478 EETDDTTQTGDYVTD
+478 EETDDTTQPDAPNVTD
-493 NRFKPTD
+493 NRFKPAD

-525 GEEFSVDDKT
+525 GDEFSADDKT
-535 PYVSSNFS
+535 PYVSPIFS
-543 ERNRKFTSAKAT
+543 AKNRIFTSAKAT
-555 IAKFQTKATL
+555 LAKFRATATL
-565 QKDTYYRFSVWV
+565 EKDTYYRFSVWV

-591 VYDGDKDT
+591 IYDGDKDK

-632 CYFHTASLQEQVV
+632 CYFHTASLQNQDV

-713 YNYSDTKFFKDGGV
+713 YNYSDTKFFKDGGKDSGNTDAV
-727 NEKGEFQST
+727 FQGT

-756 IVDVNRDAL
+756 IVDVNRENL
-765 LSNLAT
+765 LNNLAT
-771 KLGVPVDTLKTAP
+771 KLGVSVDTLKTAP
-784 FECKEEDV
+784 FKCKEEDV

-798 AGGDSYLFINSADV
+798 AGGDSYLLINSADV
-812 EGLAKESVRVGY
+812 EGLAKEYVRVGY

-864 NVDSKFENIE
+864 NVDSKFENIG
-874 ASTASQ
+874 ASTGVA

-899 ATLGLYLGGKDVDI
+899 ATLGLYLGGQDKDI
-913 ALTDANMVLADGL
+913 ALTDANMVPTGGL
-926 NGKYVKVDGAYEVYN
+926 NGKYVKKADNEYEVYN

-954 SGSAKGGTVLF
+954 SGKANGGTVLF
-965 DYVIKEDISES
+965 DYVIKEDI
-976 VYNAKTASATASAAD
+976 AKTASATASAAN

-1004 SFGLAITPDENK
+1004 SFGLATTPDVDK

-1043 STDYKAHSGES
+1043 STKYKAHSGES

-1074 TLTKDGFYK
+1074 TLTKDGYYK
-1083 ISVWAKLSEGHT
+1083 ISVWAKVNVPEGHT

-1121 EVDSTDWKE
+1121 EVNSTDWKE

-1185 VKADDFDKLVDD
+1185 VKADEFDKHVND
-1197 FKAEPANAGLTVNTV
+1197 FKAAHADLTVNTV

-1251 GAIVIIAVAAFF
+1251 GAIVVIAVAAFF

>member
-1 MYYNAICIFYF
+1 
-12 YRTQRAHST
+12 
-21 HYTGVEM
+21 M

-47 SVVLLAACNKN
+47 SVVLLAACNKKD
-58 DDNKG
+58 DDNK
-63 STEDN
+63 STDN

-129 GAWCTFSKFD
+129 GAWCTFPKFD
-139 ANRLTDEEDAKNYNK
+139 AKRLTDEEDAKNYNK

-172 SSEFSAAANTKYL
+172 SSEFSVAANTKYL

-193 NLDGGEKKGAT
+193 NLNGGEKKGAT

-223 ASFDAITVGE
+223 ASFDAVTVGE

-288 PAGENVKTITLSV
+288 PTENVKTITLSV

-326 NSNYGLVNKVDAKDG
+326 NSNYGLVNEVDAKDG

-346 GEYKID
+346 NEYAVD
-352 ADALKDHDKDHGNVF
+352 AAAVKGHGSVF
-367 AIYNVAEARMGFYT
+367 AIYNVADARMGFYT

-401 DYIESGSAYLALGKS
+401 KYVENGKAYLALGKS

-421 NTVIEIG
+421 NTVIEIAQ
-428 KDAANPGW
+428 KDSENNGW
-436 KEHVFYVYANE
+436 NEYTFYVYANE

-493 NRFKPTD
+493 NRFKPAD

-525 GEEFSVDDKT
+525 GEEFSTDDKT
-535 PYVSSNFS
+535 PYVSKNFS

-555 IAKFQTKATL
+555 LAKFQTKATL

-591 VYDGDKDT
+591 VYDGDKDV
-599 NSAVKAIATF
+599 NSAAKAIATF

-632 CYFHTASLQEQVV
+632 CYFHTASLQNQDV

-756 IVDVNRDAL
+756 IVDVNRENL
-765 LSNLAT
+765 LNNLAT
-771 KLGVPVDTLKTAP
+771 KLGITAEVLKAVPVDADDKP
-784 FECKEEDV
+784 V

-798 AGGDSYLFINSADV
+798 AGGDSYLLINSSDV

-864 NVDSKFENIE
+864 NVDSKFENIG
-874 ASTASQ
+874 ASTGVM

-926 NGKYVKVDGAYEVYN
+926 NGKYVKKAANEYEVYN

-954 SGSAKGGTVLF
+954 KDSAKGGTVLF

-1004 SFGLAITPDENK
+1004 SFGLATTPDENK

-1137 PSSDTKIDKYGDNA
+1137 PSSDTKIDKYGENA

-1166 DNKASGYV
+1166 DKKASGYV

-1185 VKADDFDKLVDD
+1185 VKADDFDKHVDD
-1197 FKAEPANAGLTVNTV
+1197 FKAANAGLTVNTV

-1229 DKENNKDSG
+1229 DNKDSKDSS

-1251 GAIVIIAVAAFF
+1251 GAIVVIAVAAFF
-1263 IKKYL
+1263 LKKYL

>member
-1 MYYNAICIFYF
+1 
-12 YRTQRAHST
+12 
-21 HYTGVEM
+21 M

-47 SVVLLAACNKN
+47 SVVLLAACNKKP
-58 DDNKG
+58 DDNK
-63 STEDN
+63 TPDN

-139 ANRLTDEEDAKNYNK
+139 AKRLTGEEDAKNYNK

-223 ASFDAITVGE
+223 ASFDAVTVGE

-288 PAGENVKTITLSV
+288 PTENVKTITLSV

-326 NSNYGLVNKVDAKDG
+326 NSNYGLVNEVDAKDG

-346 GEYKID
+346 NEYKVA
-352 ADALKDHDKDHGNVF
+352 ADAVKGHGSVF
-367 AIYNVAEARMGFYT
+367 AIYNVADARMGFYT

-401 DYIESGSAYLALGKS
+401 KYVENGKAYLALGKS

-421 NTVIEIG
+421 NTVIEIAQ
-428 KDAANPGW
+428 KDSENNGW
-436 KEHVFYVYANE
+436 NEYTFYVYANE

-478 EETDDTTQTGDYVTD
+478 EETEDTTQTGDYVTD
-493 NRFKPTD
+493 NRFKPAD

-525 GEEFSVDDKT
+525 GEEFSADDKT
-535 PYVSSNFS
+535 PYVSSIFS
-543 ERNRKFTSAKAT
+543 ARNRKFTSAKAT
-555 IAKFQTKATL
+555 LAKFQTKATL

-591 VYDGDKDT
+591 VYDGDKDK
-599 NSAVKAIATF
+599 NSAAKAIATF

-632 CYFHTASLQEQVV
+632 CYFHTASLQNQDV

-756 IVDVNRDAL
+756 IVDVNRENL
-765 LSNLAT
+765 LNNLAT
-771 KLGVPVDTLKTAP
+771 KIGITAEVLKAVPVDANDKP
-784 FECKEEDV
+784 V

-798 AGGDSYLFINSADV
+798 AGGNSYLLINSADV

-836 YKISVMVKVMGDSKA
+836 YKISVMVKVINGQA

-874 ASTASQ
+874 ASTGVA

-899 ATLGLYLGGKDVDI
+899 ATLGLYLGGQDKDI

-926 NGKYVKVDGAYEVYN
+926 NGKYVKKAANEYEVYN

-954 SGSAKGGTVLF
+954 KDSAKGGTVLF

-976 VYNAKTASATASAAD
+976 VYNAKTASATASATN

-1004 SFGLAITPDENK
+1004 SFGLATTPDENK

-1121 EVDSTDWKE
+1121 EVNSTDWKE

-1185 VKADDFDKLVDD
+1185 VKADDFDKHVND
-1197 FKAEPANAGLTVNTV
+1197 FKAAHADLTVNTV

-1251 GAIVIIAVAAFF
+1251 GAIVVIAVAAFF

>member
-1 MYYNAICIFYF
+1 
-12 YRTQRAHST
+12 
-21 HYTGVEM
+21 M

-47 SVVLLAACNKN
+47 SVVLLAACNKKT
-58 DDNKG
+58 DDNK
-63 STEDN
+63 STDN

-139 ANRLTDEEDAKNYNK
+139 AKRLTGEEDAKNYNK

-172 SSEFSAAANTKYL
+172 SSEFSVAANTKYL

-193 NLDGGEKKGAT
+193 NLNGGEKKGAT

-223 ASFDAITVGE
+223 ASFDAVTVGE

-276 IRLTTVKDDTVL
+276 IRLTAVKDDTVL
-288 PAGENVKTITLSV
+288 PTENVKTITLSV
-301 PNGSFDYKTT
+301 PNGNFDYKTT

-326 NSNYGLVNKVDAKDG
+326 NSNYGLVNEVDAKDG

-346 GEYKID
+346 NEYAVD
-352 ADALKDHDKDHGNVF
+352 AAAVKGHGSVF
-367 AIYNVAEARMGFYT
+367 AIYNVADARMGFYT

-401 DYIESGSAYLALGKS
+401 KYVENGKAYLALGKS

-421 NTVIEIG
+421 NTVIEIAQ
-428 KDAANPGW
+428 KDSENNGW
-436 KEHVFYVYANE
+436 NEYTFYVYANE

-454 FHFGLGKDSDNKA
+454 FHFGLGKDSDDKNKA

-478 EETDDTTQTGDYVTD
+478 EETDDISQTGDNVT
-493 NRFKPTD
+493 NSRFKPED

-525 GEEFSVDDKT
+525 GEEFSADDKT
-535 PYVSSNFS
+535 PYVSSIFS
-543 ERNRKFTSAKAT
+543 ARNRKFTSAKAT
-555 IAKFQTKATL
+555 LAKFWTTATL
-565 QKDTYYRFSVWV
+565 EKDTYYRFSVWV

-632 CYFHTASLQEQVV
+632 CYFHTASLQNQDV

-756 IVDVNRDAL
+756 IVDVNRENL
-765 LSNLAT
+765 LNNLAT
-771 KLGVPVDTLKTAP
+771 KIGITAEVLKAVPVDANDKP
-784 FECKEEDV
+784 V

-798 AGGDSYLFINSADV
+798 AGGNSYLLINSADV

-836 YKISVMVKVMGDSKA
+836 YKISVMVKVINGQA

-858 NNIAET
+858 NNISET
-864 NVDSKFENIE
+864 NVDSKFENIG
-874 ASTASQ
+874 ASTGVM

-899 ATLGLYLGGKDVDI
+899 ATLGLYLGGKDKDI

-926 NGKYVKVDGAYEVYN
+926 NGKYVKKAANEYEVYN

-954 SGSAKGGTVLF
+954 KDSAKGGTVLF

-976 VYNAKTASATASAAD
+976 VYNAKTASATASAAN

-1004 SFGLAITPDENK
+1004 SFGLATTPDENK

-1043 STDYKAHSGES
+1043 STEYKAHSGES

-1137 PSSDTKIDKYGDNA
+1137 PSSDTKIDKYGENA

-1185 VKADDFDKLVDD
+1185 VKADEFDKHVSD
-1197 FKAEPANAGLTVNTV
+1197 FKAAHADLTVNTV

-1229 DKENNKDSG
+1229 GKEDNKTSG

-1251 GAIVIIAVAAFF
+1251 GAIVVIAVAAFF

>member
-1 MYYNAICIFYF
+1 
-12 YRTQRAHST
+12 
-21 HYTGVEM
+21 M

-47 SVVLLAACNKN
+47 SVVLLAACNKKP
-58 DDNKG
+58 DDNK
-63 STEDN
+63 TTDN

-114 TVKRGVINLADYQNL
+114 TVKRGVVNLADYQNL

-139 ANRLTDEEDAKNYNK
+139 AKRLTGEEDAKNYNK

-223 ASFDAITVGE
+223 ASFDAVTVGE

-288 PAGENVKTITLSV
+288 PTENVKTITLSV

-326 NSNYGLVNKVDAKDG
+326 NSNYGLVNEVDAKDG

-346 GEYKID
+346 NEYAVD
-352 ADALKDHDKDHGNVF
+352 AAAVKDHGSVF
-367 AIYNVAEARMGFYT
+367 AIYNVADARMGFYT

-401 DYIESGSAYLALGKS
+401 KYVENGKAYLALGKS

-421 NTVIEIG
+421 NTVIEIAQ
-428 KDAANPGW
+428 KDSENNGW
-436 KEHVFYVYANE
+436 NEYTFYVYAN
-447 NTADELY
+447 ELY

-493 NRFKPTD
+493 NRFKPAD

-525 GEEFSVDDKT
+525 GEEFSADDKT
-535 PYVSSNFS
+535 PYVSSIFS
-543 ERNRKFTSAKAT
+543 ARNRKFTSAKAT
-555 IAKFQTKATL
+555 LAKFQTKATL

-599 NSAVKAIATF
+599 NSAAKAIATF

-632 CYFHTASLQEQVV
+632 CYFHTASLQNQDV

-756 IVDVNRDAL
+756 IVDVNRENL
-765 LSNLAT
+765 LNNLAG
-771 KLGVPVDTLKTAP
+771 KLGITAEVLKAVPVDANDKP
-784 FECKEEDV
+784 V

-798 AGGDSYLFINSADV
+798 AGGDSYLLINSADV

-836 YKISVMVKVMGDSKA
+836 YKISVMVKVINGQA

-858 NNIAET
+858 NNISET

-913 ALTDANMVLADGL
+913 ALTDANMTKLENDL
-926 NGKYVKVDGAYEVYN
+926 SGKYVREVAEDGTV
-941 KNTHK
+941 
-946 DATETYNY
+946 
-954 SGSAKGGTVLF
+954 TVLF

-976 VYNAKTASATASAAD
+976 VYNAKTASATASAAN

-1004 SFGLAITPDENK
+1004 SFGLATTPDENK

-1083 ISVWAKLSEGHT
+1083 ISVWAKLSEGHA

-1121 EVDSTDWKE
+1121 EVNSTDWKE

-1137 PSSDTKIDKYGDNA
+1137 PSSDTKIDKYGENA

-1185 VKADDFDKLVDD
+1185 VKADEFDKHVND
-1197 FKAEPANAGLTVNTV
+1197 FKAAHADLTVNTV

-1229 DKENNKDSG
+1229 DKEDSKDSG

-1251 GAIVIIAVAAFF
+1251 GAIVVIAVAAFF

>member
-1 MYYNAICIFYF
+1 
-12 YRTQRAHST
+12 
-21 HYTGVEM
+21 M

-47 SVVLLAACNKN
+47 SVVLLAACNKKT
-58 DDNKG
+58 DDNK
-63 STEDN
+63 TPDN

-139 ANRLTDEEDAKNYNK
+139 AKRLTGEEDAKNYNK

-193 NLDGGEKKGAT
+193 NLNGGEKKGAT

-288 PAGENVKTITLSV
+288 PTENVKTITLSV

-326 NSNYGLVNKVDAKDG
+326 NSNYGLVNEVDAKDG

-346 GEYKID
+346 NEYAVD
-352 ADALKDHDKDHGNVF
+352 AAAVKGHGSVF
-367 AIYNVAEARMGFYT
+367 AIYNVADARMGFYT

-401 DYIESGSAYLALGKS
+401 KYVENGKAYLALGKS

-421 NTVIEIG
+421 NTVIEIAQ
-428 KDAANPGW
+428 KDSENNGW
-436 KEHVFYVYANE
+436 NEYTFYVYANE

-454 FHFGLGKDSDNKA
+454 FHFGLGKDSDDKNKA

-478 EETDDTTQTGDYVTD
+478 EETDDISQTGDNVT
-493 NRFKPTD
+493 NSRFKPED

-510 SGTDINGVPVTITGD
+510 SGTDINGVSVTITGD
-525 GEEFSVDDKT
+525 GEEFSADDKT
-535 PYVSSNFS
+535 PYVSSIFS
-543 ERNRKFTSAKAT
+543 ARNRKFTSAKAT
-555 IAKFQTKATL
+555 LAKFQTKATL

-599 NSAVKAIATF
+599 NSAAKAIATF

-632 CYFHTASLQEQVV
+632 CYFHTASLQNQDV

-698 ETLSS
+698 ETLSN

-756 IVDVNRDAL
+756 IVDVNRENL
-765 LSNLAT
+765 LNNLAT
-771 KLGVPVDTLKTAP
+771 KIGITAEVLKAVPVDADDKP
-784 FECKEEDV
+784 V

-798 AGGDSYLFINSADV
+798 AGGNSYLLINSADV

-836 YKISVMVKVMGDSKA
+836 YKISVMVKVINGQA

-858 NNIAET
+858 NNISET
-864 NVDSKFENIE
+864 NVDSKFENIVE

-899 ATLGLYLGGKDVDI
+899 ATLGLYLGGQDKDV

-926 NGKYVKVDGAYEVYN
+926 NGKYVKKAANEYEVYN

-954 SGSAKGGTVLF
+954 KDSAKGGTVLF

-1004 SFGLAITPDENK
+1004 SFGLATTPDENK

-1121 EVDSTDWKE
+1121 EVNSTDWKE

-1137 PSSDTKIDKYGDNA
+1137 PSSDTKIDKYGENA

-1185 VKADDFDKLVDD
+1185 VKADDFDKHVSD
-1197 FKAEPANAGLTVNTV
+1197 FKTANAGAKVNTV

-1229 DKENNKDSG
+1229 DKENNKNSG

-1251 GAIVIIAVAAFF
+1251 GAIVVIAVAAFF

>member
-1 MYYNAICIFYF
+1 
-12 YRTQRAHST
+12 
-21 HYTGVEM
+21 M

-47 SVVLLAACNKN
+47 SVVLLAACNKK

-139 ANRLTDEEDAKNYNK
+139 AKRLTDEEDAKNYNK

-193 NLDGGEKKGAT
+193 NLDGGKEKGAT

-223 ASFDAITVGE
+223 ASFDAVTVGE

-288 PAGENVKTITLSV
+288 PTENVKTITLSV

-326 NSNYGLVNKVDAKDG
+326 NSNYGLVNEVDAKDG
-341 KITLV
+341 EITLV
-346 GEYKID
+346 NNYTVD
-352 ADALKDHDKDHGNVF
+352 ATAVKGHGSVF

-401 DYIESGSAYLALGKS
+401 KYVKNGSAYLALGKS

-421 NTVIEIG
+421 NKIIDIG
-428 KDAANPGW
+428 QKDNEKTNGW
-436 KEHVFYVYANE
+436 NEYTFYVYANE

-467 KGYILVDDLKI
+467 RGYILIDDLKI
-478 EETDDTTQTGDYVTD
+478 EETDDTTQTGNYVTD
-493 NRFKPTD
+493 NRFKSTD
-500 NKLTDAFVNK
+500 NKLTKAFAQTSDV
-510 SGTDINGVPVTITGD
+510 DINGVRVNVTVKEFEESDKKPYDST
-525 GEEFSVDDKT
+525 EFST
-535 PYVSSNFS
+535 N
-543 ERNRKFTSAKAT
+543 NNWKFEAEKAT
-555 IAKFQTKATL
+555 LAKFQTTATL
-565 QKDTYYRFSVWV
+565 EKDTYYRFSVWV
-577 RTVDVPSTSGVVLT
+577 KTVDVPSTSGVVLT
-591 VYDGDKDT
+591 IYDGDKDK

-632 CYFHTASLQEQVV
+632 CYFHTASLQKQAV

-713 YNYSDTKFFKDGGV
+713 YNYSDTKFFQDGGKDSNNTDAV
-727 NEKGEFQST
+727 FQST

-756 IVDVNRDAL
+756 IVDVNREKL
-765 LSNLAT
+765 LNNLAT
-771 KLGVPVDTLKTAP
+771 KIGITAEVLKAVPVDANDKP
-784 FECKEEDV
+784 V

-798 AGGDSYLFINSADV
+798 AGGDSYLLINSADV
-812 EGLAKESVRVGY
+812 EGLAKEYVRVGY

-836 YKISVMVKVMGDSKA
+836 YKISVMVKVINGQA

-864 NVDSKFENIE
+864 NVDSKFENIG

-899 ATLGLYLGGKDVDI
+899 ATLGLYLGGQDKDV

-926 NGKYVKVDGAYEVYN
+926 NGKYVKKAANEYEVYN

-954 SGSAKGGTVLF
+954 KDSAKGGTVLF

-1004 SFGLAITPDENK
+1004 SFGLATTPDENK

-1121 EVDSTDWKE
+1121 EVNSTDWKE

-1185 VKADDFDKLVDD
+1185 VKADEFDKHVND
-1197 FKAEPANAGLTVNTV
+1197 FKAAHADLTVNTV

-1251 GAIVIIAVAAFF
+1251 GAIVVIAVAAFF

>member
-1 MYYNAICIFYF
+1 
-12 YRTQRAHST
+12 
-21 HYTGVEM
+21 M

-47 SVVLLAACNKN
+47 SVVLLAACNKKT
-58 DDNKG
+58 DDNK
-63 STEDN
+63 TTDN

-139 ANRLTDEEDAKNYNK
+139 AKRLTGEEDAKNYNK

-172 SSEFSAAANTKYL
+172 SSEFSVAANTKYL

-193 NLDGGEKKGAT
+193 NLNGGEKKGAT

-223 ASFDAITVGE
+223 ASFDAVTVGE

-288 PAGENVKTITLSV
+288 PTENVKTITLSV

-326 NSNYGLVNKVDAKDG
+326 NSNYGLVNEVDAKDG

-346 GEYKID
+346 NEYTVD
-352 ADALKDHDKDHGNVF
+352 AAAVKGHGSVF

-401 DYIESGSAYLALGKS
+401 DNVESGSAYLALGKS

-421 NTVIEIG
+421 NTIIPVG

-478 EETDDTTQTGDYVTD
+478 EETDDTTQPDAPNVTD
-493 NRFKPTD
+493 NRFKSTD
-500 NKLTDAFVNK
+500 NKLADAFVNK
-510 SGTDINGVPVTITGD
+510 SGTVINGVSVTITGD
-525 GEEFSVDDKT
+525 GDGEEFSADDKT
-535 PYVSSNFS
+535 PYVSSIFS
-543 ERNRKFTSAKAT
+543 ARNRKFTSAKAT
-555 IAKFQTKATL
+555 LAKFQTKATL

-591 VYDGDKDT
+591 VYDGDKDV
-599 NSAVKAIATF
+599 NSAAKAIATF

-632 CYFHTASLQEQVV
+632 CYFHTASLQNQDV

-756 IVDVNRDAL
+756 IVDVNRENL
-765 LSNLAT
+765 LNNLAT
-771 KLGVPVDTLKTAP
+771 KIGITAEVLKAVPVKCDAD
-784 FECKEEDV
+784 DV

-798 AGGDSYLFINSADV
+798 AGGSSYLLINSADV

-864 NVDSKFENIE
+864 NVDSKFENIG
-874 ASTASQ
+874 ASTGVM

-926 NGKYVKVDGAYEVYN
+926 NGKYVKKAANEYEVYN

-954 SGSAKGGTVLF
+954 KDSAKGGTVLF

-1004 SFGLAITPDENK
+1004 SFGLATTPDENK

-1030 DTDTEQ
+1030 DTDTKQ

-1121 EVDSTDWKE
+1121 EVNSTEWKE

-1185 VKADDFDKLVDD
+1185 VKADEFDKHVND
-1197 FKAEPANAGLTVNTV
+1197 FKAANTGLTVNTV

-1251 GAIVIIAVAAFF
+1251 GAIVVIAVAAFF

>member
-1 MYYNAICIFYF
+1 
-12 YRTQRAHST
+12 
-21 HYTGVEM
+21 M

-63 STEDN
+63 STEDS

-77 GNFRSYTTSDKG
+77 GNFRSYTTSDSG

-288 PAGENVKTITLSV
+288 PTENVKTITLSV

-326 NSNYGLVNKVDAKDG
+326 NSNYGLVNEVDAKDG

-346 GEYKID
+346 NDYAVD
-352 ADALKDHDKDHGNVF
+352 AAAVEGHGSVF
-367 AIYNVAEARMGFYT
+367 AIYNVADARMGFYT

-421 NTVIEIG
+421 NTIIPVG
-428 KDAANPGW
+428 KDTENPGW

-454 FHFGLGKDSDNKA
+454 FHFGLGKDSGDKA
-467 KGYILVDDLKI
+467 KGYVLVDDLKI

-510 SGTDINGVPVTITGD
+510 SGDNINGVPVTITGD

-555 IAKFQTKATL
+555 IAKFQTKAKL

-591 VYDGDKDT
+591 IYDGNKDD

-713 YNYSDTKFFKDGGV
+713 YNYSDTKFFKEGGV

-756 IVDVNRDAL
+756 IVDVNREAL
-765 LSNLAT
+765 LNNLAT
-771 KLGVPVDTLKTAP
+771 KLGVSVDTLKTAP

-798 AGGDSYLFINSADV
+798 AGGDSYLLINSADV

-874 ASTASQ
+874 ASTGVA

-954 SGSAKGGTVLF
+954 SGSAKGGTALF

-1004 SFGLAITPDENK
+1004 SFGLATTPDENK

-1121 EVDSTDWKE
+1121 EVNSTEWKE

-1137 PSSDTKIDKYGDNA
+1137 PSSDTKIDKYGENA

-1185 VKADDFDKLVDD
+1185 EEADTFDSFVEK
-1197 FKAEPANAGLTVNTV
+1197 FKKENADLTVNTV

-1229 DKENNKDSG
+1229 DKEDSKDSG

-1251 GAIVIIAVAAFF
+1251 GAIVVIAVAAFF

>member
-1 MYYNAICIFYF
+1 
-12 YRTQRAHST
+12 
-21 HYTGVEM
+21 M

-47 SVVLLAACNKN
+47 SVVLLAACNKKA
-58 DDNKG
+58 DDNK
-63 STEDN
+63 TPDN

-114 TVKRGVINLADYQNL
+114 TVKRGVVNLADYQNL

-139 ANRLTDEEDAKNYNK
+139 AKRLTGEEDAKNYNK

-172 SSEFSAAANTKYL
+172 SSEFSVAANTKYL

-193 NLDGGEKKGAT
+193 NLNGGEKKGAT

-223 ASFDAITVGE
+223 ASFDAVTVGE

-288 PAGENVKTITLSV
+288 PTENVKTITLSV

-326 NSNYGLVNKVDAKDG
+326 NSNYGLVNEVDAKDG

-346 GEYKID
+346 NEYAVD
-352 ADALKDHDKDHGNVF
+352 AAAVKGHGSVF
-367 AIYNVAEARMGFYT
+367 AIYNVADARMGFYT

-401 DYIESGSAYLALGKS
+401 KYVENGKAYLALGKS

-421 NTVIEIG
+421 NTVIEIAQ
-428 KDAANPGW
+428 KDSENNGW
-436 KEHVFYVYANE
+436 NEYTFYVYANE

-454 FHFGLGKDSDNKA
+454 FHFGLGKDSDDKNKA

-478 EETDDTTQTGDYVTD
+478 EETDDISQTGDNVT
-493 NRFKPTD
+493 NSRFKPED

-525 GEEFSVDDKT
+525 GEEFSADDKT
-535 PYVSSNFS
+535 PYVSSIFS
-543 ERNRKFTSAKAT
+543 ARNRKFTSTKAT
-555 IAKFQTKATL
+555 LAKFQTKATL

-599 NSAVKAIATF
+599 NSAAKAIATF

-632 CYFHTASLQEQVV
+632 CYFHTASLQNQDV

-727 NEKGEFQST
+727 NDKGEFQST

-756 IVDVNRDAL
+756 IVDVNRENL
-765 LSNLAT
+765 LNNLAT
-771 KLGVPVDTLKTAP
+771 KIGITAEALKAVPVDANDKP
-784 FECKEEDV
+784 V

-798 AGGDSYLFINSADV
+798 AGGNSYLLINSADV

-858 NNIAET
+858 NNISET

-899 ATLGLYLGGKDVDI
+899 ATLGLYLGGKDKDI

-926 NGKYVKVDGAYEVYN
+926 NGKYVKKAANEYEVYN

-954 SGSAKGGTVLF
+954 KDSAKGGTVLF

-976 VYNAKTASATASAAD
+976 VYDAKTASATASAAN

-1004 SFGLAITPDENK
+1004 SFGLATTPDENK

-1121 EVDSTDWKE
+1121 EVNSTDWKE

-1137 PSSDTKIDKYGDNA
+1137 PSSDTKIDKYGENA

-1185 VKADDFDKLVDD
+1185 VKADGFDKHVSD
-1197 FKAEPANAGLTVNTV
+1197 FKAANADLTVNTV

-1251 GAIVIIAVAAFF
+1251 GAIVVIAVAAFF

>member
-1 MYYNAICIFYF
+1 
-12 YRTQRAHST
+12 
-21 HYTGVEM
+21 M

-47 SVVLLAACNKN
+47 SVVLLAACNKKT
-58 DDNKG
+58 DDNK
-63 STEDN
+63 TPDN

-139 ANRLTDEEDAKNYNK
+139 AKRLTGEEDAKNYNK

-172 SSEFSAAANTKYL
+172 SSEFSVAANTKYL

-193 NLDGGEKKGAT
+193 NLNGGEKKGAT

-223 ASFDAITVGE
+223 ASFDAVTVGE

-245 NGSTSLELQLML
+245 NGNTSLELQLML

-288 PAGENVKTITLSV
+288 PTENVKTITLSV

-311 SDYPYLYNRVTTTDT
+311 SDYPYLYNRVPTTDT
-326 NSNYGLVNKVDAKDG
+326 NSNYGLVNEVDAKDG

-346 GEYKID
+346 NEYAVD
-352 ADALKDHDKDHGNVF
+352 AAAVKGHGSVF
-367 AIYNVAEARMGFYT
+367 AIYNVADARMGFYT

-401 DYIESGSAYLALGKS
+401 KYVENGKAYLALGKS

-421 NTVIEIG
+421 NTVIEIAQ
-428 KDAANPGW
+428 KDSENNGW
-436 KEHVFYVYANE
+436 NEYTFYVYANE

-478 EETDDTTQTGDYVTD
+478 EETDDTTQTGNNVTD
-493 NRFKPTD
+493 NRFKPAD

-510 SGTDINGVPVTITGD
+510 SGADINGVPVTITGD
-525 GEEFSVDDKT
+525 GEEFSADDKT
-535 PYVSSNFS
+535 PYVSPNFS

-555 IAKFQTKATL
+555 LAKFQTKATL

-599 NSAVKAIATF
+599 NSAAKAIATF

-632 CYFHTASLQEQVV
+632 CYFHTASLQNQDV

-756 IVDVNRDAL
+756 IVDVNRENL
-765 LSNLAT
+765 LNNLAT
-771 KLGVPVDTLKTAP
+771 KIGITAEVLKAVPVDANDKP
-784 FECKEEDV
+784 V

-798 AGGDSYLFINSADV
+798 AGGNSYLLINSADV

-836 YKISVMVKVMGDSKA
+836 YKISVMVKVINGQA

-858 NNIAET
+858 NNISET
-864 NVDSKFENIE
+864 NVDSKFENIG

-926 NGKYVKVDGAYEVYN
+926 NGKYVKKAANEYEVYN

-954 SGSAKGGTVLF
+954 KDSAKGGTVLF

-1004 SFGLAITPDENK
+1004 SFGLATTPDENK

-1121 EVDSTDWKE
+1121 EVNSTDWKE

-1185 VKADDFDKLVDD
+1185 VKADEFDKHVND
-1197 FKAEPANAGLTVNTV
+1197 FKAAHADLTVNTV

-1251 GAIVIIAVAAFF
+1251 GAIVVIAVAAFF

>member
-1 MYYNAICIFYF
+1 
-12 YRTQRAHST
+12 
-21 HYTGVEM
+21 M

-47 SVVLLAACNKN
+47 SVVLLAACNKKT
-58 DDNKG
+58 DDNK
-63 STEDN
+63 TTDN

-139 ANRLTDEEDAKNYNK
+139 AKRLTGEEDAKNYNK

-276 IRLTTVKDDTVL
+276 IRLNTIKDDTVL
-288 PAGENVKTITLSV
+288 PTENVKTITLSV

-326 NSNYGLVNKVDAKDG
+326 NSNYGLVNEVDAKDG

-346 GEYKID
+346 NEYTVD
-352 ADALKDHDKDHGNVF
+352 AAAVEGHGSVF
-367 AIYNVAEARMGFYT
+367 AIYNVADARMGFYT

-421 NTVIEIG
+421 NTIIPVG
-428 KDAANPGW
+428 KDTENPGW

-454 FHFGLGKDSDNKA
+454 FHFGLGKDSGDKA

-500 NKLTDAFVNK
+500 NKLTDAFANK

-525 GEEFSVDDKT
+525 GEEFSADDKT
-535 PYVSSNFS
+535 PYVSTNFS

-555 IAKFQTKATL
+555 LAKFQTKATL

-591 VYDGDKDT
+591 VYDGDIIDK
-599 NSAVKAIATF
+599 NSAAKAIATF

-798 AGGDSYLFINSADV
+798 AGGDSYLLINSANV
-812 EGLAKESVRVGY
+812 EGLAKEYVRVGY

-858 NNIAET
+858 NNISET

-899 ATLGLYLGGKDVDI
+899 ATLGLYLGGQDKDI
-913 ALTDANMVLADGL
+913 ALTDANMVATGGL
-926 NGKYVKVDGAYEVYN
+926 NGKYVKKAANEYEVYN

-965 DYVIKEDISES
+965 DYVIREDISES
-976 VYNAKTASATASAAD
+976 VYNAKTTSATASAAD

-1004 SFGLAITPDENK
+1004 SFGLATTPDENK

-1121 EVDSTDWKE
+1121 EVNSTEWKE

-1137 PSSDTKIDKYGDNA
+1137 PSSDTKIDKYGENA

-1185 VKADDFDKLVDD
+1185 EEADTFDSFVEK
-1197 FKAEPANAGLTVNTV
+1197 FKKENAGLTVNTV

-1251 GAIVIIAVAAFF
+1251 GAIVVIAVAAFF

>member
-1 MYYNAICIFYF
+1 
-12 YRTQRAHST
+12 
-21 HYTGVEM
+21 M

-47 SVVLLAACNKN
+47 SVVLLAACNKKT
-58 DDNKG
+58 DDNK
-63 STEDN
+63 TTDN

-114 TVKRGVINLADYQNL
+114 TVKRGVINLADYANL

-139 ANRLTDEEDAKNYNK
+139 AKRLTDEEDAKNYNK

-276 IRLTTVKDDTVL
+276 IRLNTIKDDTVL
-288 PAGENVKTITLSV
+288 PTENVKTITLSV

-326 NSNYGLVNKVDAKDG
+326 NSNYGLVNEVDAKDG

-346 GEYKID
+346 NEYAVD
-352 ADALKDHDKDHGNVF
+352 AAAVEGHGCVF
-367 AIYNVAEARMGFYT
+367 AIYNVADARMGFYT

-421 NTVIEIG
+421 NTIIPVG
-428 KDAANPGW
+428 KDTENPGW

-467 KGYILVDDLKI
+467 KGYILIDDLKI

-599 NSAVKAIATF
+599 NSAAKAIATF

-632 CYFHTASLQEQVV
+632 CYFHTASLQNQDV

-858 NNIAET
+858 NNISET

-874 ASTASQ
+874 ASTGVM

-1004 SFGLAITPDENK
+1004 SFGLATTPDQDK

-1121 EVDSTDWKE
+1121 EVNSTEWKE

-1137 PSSDTKIDKYGDNA
+1137 PSSDTKIDKYGENA

-1229 DKENNKDSG
+1229 DKEETEDSG

-1251 GAIVIIAVAAFF
+1251 GAIVVIAVAAFF